1 MAIQTAT
8 NPQTGERV
16 ALVGDEW
23 QPIAQTATN
32 KAGVKAYL
40 VGDQWIV
47 DDTPVAKATPKAAP
61 KPTQAAEPVEYD
73 FGAAMAAD
81 IAPAETPE
89 KKVYT
94 GSVFDTQPF
103 DPKIT
108 PAEADRLSRRAY
120 AEATTKLPSR
130 TQYARATPQ
139 EQLGRTTGQAA
150 LDTTIGL
157 LQGAAAFPKGLAGLV
172 NAGDNPVAKFYE
184 SAIQAGQKS
193 KSPYLQ
199 SQIAE
204 REAFIKNVTANQGEV
219 GGARASF
226 NTMFSP
232 AGADIVAQGA
242 GSMIPTVGLSMLKLG
257 QMSMGAVNAL
267 AVGGEAA
274 QSTAQKLS
282 QMSPENWS
290 NSTAYQELRSS
301 GMSHQD
307 AANMLAPLFAMPNQF
322 LGMLVGKVSGS
333 TGLETRLAGK
343 AVTGGARE
351 RAARAGTELLG
362 EQVET
367 LVPSFVA
374 NVTQRIFDDKQS
386 LTEGLGKAAVETT
399 FGTIP
404 GAALAATGRSG
415 KLKAKV
421 APVTPSTPV
430 PQQQVITPVQERVEP
445 TFDAA
450 EFDRTA
456 PPPPTTPTA
465 PAPVVEAVA
474 PTEQVK
480 AIAERLQKRGISRKA
495 ALAMAEREVKAN
507 EPTSDET
514 GGAANVAEP
523 IDTPSGEGVSVA
535 GQPSA
540 EPPAGG
546 TAGVDTSGVVLAGQ
560 DVAGATTGK
569 GAQPTALEEKSIS
582 FEIRS
587 ANNQEQS
594 ITSGAVATLPL
605 PGGAKAIFTQNGD
618 GDIELIAPNGKAEKV
633 VRAHDPREGAVR
645 SLEDFPDYVPEPL
658 RQLMLYYQRAA
669 RENYYAEG
677 DEKEATQ
684 QRLNEVQD
692 EIINTAKSLQTKSAE
707 ATPEK
712 ATTLYH
718 GTNTQYETID
728 PSKSGGMAFFGED
741 LSTAQRYAQN
751 GGGGRARLDNTQKY
765 IVDRNGVVYELDG
778 ETWKAVG
785 VAPDEG
791 LINQDTIQ
799 PLDKAYP
806 SLSQAEAEE
815 MTNPDSGTAGVVP
828 KTSRIITQD
837 FSGLKLLDISTP
849 EGRDVIAG
857 LTPTT
862 GVGIDLVDAAKFD
875 ARDKTDRNSTT
886 QLNSNFWGI
895 TKYAAAKS
903 DQLKKDIVEPLKAL
917 GYDGIRFADDQHSS
931 VGLFDTGLGKT
942 KGAELGTETSK
953 AVKTT
958 QKGQEAP
965 PTGGVTKGKTGPKP
979 KPPEVKEQIKVS
991 RNEQNRINNDAEY
1004 NRKKFV
1010 AQLEQT
1016 LTPEQIEE
1024 LSFEEAEQA
1033 EIDARQS
1040 RRSALRGLVEL
1051 QDNPNIARGSAV
1063 GKRISAA
1070 LKDSKATEAELA
1082 DIRRGIKAAK
1092 DVLSGPKEDVLG
1104 AVAAP
1109 GVSGKTES
1117 KASKSADV
1125 KVDKPDAGFSKLT
1138 TGSQAIAQI
1147 IKNGSLFQ
1155 RFVAQRIRNFMVGV
1169 KFVVV
1174 EEGDATP
1181 ANILAEMEGARGLFV
1196 YTPGLKDRT
1205 IYVRGSSFGD
1215 LQGIN
1220 NVTVLH
1226 ELLHAATASRIT
1238 AGLVKGFKNASL
1250 QKFMREM
1257 SGVMKSAEDA
1267 YRAGIRTGAV
1277 SSDLQDLIEADA
1289 ENVEFDDRGR
1299 PKFQIFNDHN
1309 EFLAY
1314 GMSSPEFQKFLMGV
1328 QGVRKETSI
1337 FSRFTNSIRDLF
1349 GIKQGDATAF
1359 SDLIDIT
1366 DKMLD
1371 TRLTAVEMKRTS
1383 LQQKGPL
1390 TEEQKAQREKEKAVT
1405 RALKS
1410 VDRSFEAEK
1419 ISEETEVLQRLRSL
1433 NVAPVLKEAA
1443 KGMNSLQRKAISKAL
1458 STPLVAEIGGVN
1470 VPELINTNRLLEQM
1484 DAAKMEMLRAG
1495 AKLVDDIK
1503 RLLPTE
1509 ESREKVSRAALV
1521 FTASRVDP
1529 RVDKSVVRLN
1539 KIYDDLTADEKKAL
1553 DEIAGYY
1560 GDIMDNYDY
1569 LLGENVKALRP
1580 GEAAK
1585 LTAALREAL
1594 GKENRIPFYVPLARD
1609 QNGEFYL
1616 RVGTTE
1622 FHIRKTEAERDRLAE
1637 SIAEERNTTVEQLLQ
1652 DKEIEVGNDIE
1663 VLRKKVLDSSDALR
1677 RLFIMIEDADFTA
1690 EEQGASLQKAKDGMK
1705 DSVFQLWLHMQP
1717 ESSSRKQFIH
1727 RNKYPPAG
1735 FRTDVIQNLAE
1746 SVLKFSNNMARL
1758 EYAPQLRR
1766 SISQAQASIENR
1778 PAYAPYVSEMALR
1791 VNDTLAP
1798 DNQSIAMGVA
1808 RFGNSF
1814 TFGYYMSES
1823 TALLQLLSVYQVGT
1837 AQLAKQYPMTAVA
1850 KEMAK
1855 MSQIWN
1861 TIGVKNEYGEWVM
1874 PTIEQALNLESRPT
1888 DSAKVRLD
1896 KEQDRAFIDAMH
1908 ERNVSE
1914 STGARDLQGYKDLP
1928 TEKYGSK
1935 YERAKRVGRFVVGGL
1950 IHATERLSREFM
1962 FMSSAH
1968 LIRDKAVAEFRK
1980 TAEYKNAPDKI
1991 AAERAFGIA
2000 NLDTWADKAAKDTNA
2015 ALFNYS
2021 ESAKPRYMRGAVG
2034 RVALQFFTYQ
2044 LNVGSFIARNFIG
2057 MIKPLPG
2064 ETRVEC
2070 MRAFS
2075 TLMATTFSLG
2085 GTQALFGGP
2094 IVLGFISL
2102 IMKMFKGEDEPDE
2115 LKDIDLYERFKIFLH
2130 EQLGDVTVGG
2140 KSLAKIVDQGP
2151 LNAFTG
2157 LDVSSRISVSNILTP
2172 PEVRAART
2180 SREGVLNYAQL
2191 YGGANLQAVLSLAD
2205 GVDLLIKGEH
2215 YRGFEKLMPW
2225 AALRNKMVAVRQYT
2239 EGEKSLKLGDD
2250 VVEAELFYMGE
2261 LVGQAVGLRPV
2272 LLSDVAA
2279 ANRKAYE
2286 VVNKVVTKRQAI
2298 LDRLDRA
2305 DRKGDDKAYLAAL
2318 EEQGKFNAKVSLE
2331 FPRLQ
2336 ISEEDRYNFIEG
2348 RNEARR
2354 TSFGGF
2360 QYTPQNEVMAEQ
2372 ITNRSREALVK
2383 REKEIEERRYIELR
2397 GLAEKNPR

>member
-1 MAIQTAT
+1 MAIEAQLADGRILEFPDGTDPAVIQST
-8 NPQTGERV
+8 VKRLVTG
-16 ALVGDEW
+16 G
-23 QPIAQTATN
+23 
-32 KAGVKAYL
+32 
-40 VGDQWIV
+40 
-47 DDTPVAKATPKAAP
+47 KATP
-61 KPTQAAEPVEYD
+61 KPTQAAESEAEYD
-73 FGAAMAAD
+73 SGDAMGTGAEAIMAAATPKKKSVLEGAELPAPLPTED
-81 IAPAETPE
+81 KYVVRPEFINAVQAKLNAAPAETRTAVLAEMAKRPD
-89 KKVYT
+89 VY
-94 GSVFDTQPF
+94 G
-103 DPKIT
+103 
-108 PAEADRLSRRAY
+108 
-120 AEATTKLPSR
+120 
-130 TQYARATPQ
+130 
-139 EQLGRTTGQAA
+139 
-150 LDTTIGL
+150 
-157 LQGAAAFPKGLAGLV
+157 
-172 NAGDNPVAKFYE
+172 
-184 SAIQAGQKS
+184 
-193 KSPYLQ
+193 
-199 SQIAE
+199 
-204 REAFIKNVTANQGEV
+204 
-219 GGARASF
+219 
-226 NTMFSP
+226 
-232 AGADIVAQGA
+232 
-242 GSMIPTVGLSMLKLG
+242 
-257 QMSMGAVNAL
+257 
-267 AVGGEAA
+267 
-274 QSTAQKLS
+274 
-282 QMSPENWS
+282 
-290 NSTAYQELRSS
+290 
-301 GMSHQD
+301 
-307 AANMLAPLFAMPNQF
+307 
-322 LGMLVGKVSGS
+322 
-333 TGLETRLAGK
+333 
-343 AVTGGARE
+343 
-351 RAARAGTELLG
+351 RAARAIAGRYEAQNKVVAPTLTKATDLRLEQQTQRFIDQGVNPEVAEGIARNQALSGQIRPDLDQMRETPKEVQAGQELAYDPKLQGIDATIQAVQRVGWKTAVALGQAGGGMQVFAGDLLGLDTSDKRDTLKKVSSFTESMGDPALKPLSILESAVTSIGQQLPAMVFGVATGSEPLVLASMFANSFGQNYEEGRRSKLNVADSTARAAANAALEILGEKFGLKQNINAIKTAMKGVPSDQLANFIAITLKKEVPGELLTYAG
-362 EQVET
+362 QYAVDMGYGMKPEASIQNFVQGAIDTMLTTVAQGGIMAGGRKALTAIAGRGGIKSEAAQTET
-367 LVPSFVA
+367 IRSA
-374 NVTQRIFDDKQS
+374 ES
-386 LTEGLGKAAVETT
+386 LAKSEG
-399 FGTIP
+399 F
-404 GAALAATGRSG
+404 LAPLTAP
-415 KLKAKV
+415 AK
-421 APVTPSTPV
+421 
-430 PQQQVITPVQERVEP
+430 ERVEP
-445 TFDAA
+445 TFDVAA
-450 EFDRTA
+450 FDKSA
-456 PPPPTTPTA
+456 PPAPPVAPTVA
-465 PAPVVEAVA
+465 RPVA
-474 PTEQVK
+474 PTEQIK
-480 AIAERLQKRGISRKA
+480 AVAERLQKRGISRKA

-507 EPTSDET
+507 EPTPDET
-514 GGAANVAEP
+514 GGATNVVEP
-523 IDTPSGEGVSVA
+523 INTPSGESVDLA

-540 EPPAGG
+540 EPA
-546 TAGVDTSGVVLAGQ
+546 AARVGVTEPSGVVSAGQ
-560 DVAGATTGK
+560 DVAGATTGETVE
-569 GAQPTALEEKSIS
+569 PTALEETPPVEPPAEPPTPKDRLVTYYNGKPWTY
-582 FEIRS
+582 FYPGAEVV
-587 ANNQEQS
+587 QS
-594 ITSGAVATLPL
+594 NFAGAPAKVVDVKQKRGEEAYYVLEVDVSNHPDGVDDNGDRVNTKTVLVRDDELNRLNRPAADRATKTPQA
-605 PGGAKAIFTQNGD
+605 PAAAESTEEAGQRINAKAKND
-618 GDIELIAPNGKAEKV
+618 AALSV
-633 VRAHDPREGAVR
+633 VKGNIDTA
-645 SLEDFPDYVPEPL
+645 
-658 RQLMLYYQRAA
+658 
-669 RENYYAEG
+669 
-677 DEKEATQ
+677 EATQ
-684 QRLNEVQD
+684 TEYGGLKEAFEAHRDNVVDTLKEVGETDQRVIDKALDAYDNEVNARLN
-692 EIINTAKSLQTKSAE
+692 
-707 ATPEK
+707 
-712 ATTLYH
+712 
-718 GTNTQYETID
+718 
-728 PSKSGGMAFFGED
+728 
-741 LSTAQRYAQN
+741 
-751 GGGGRARLDNTQKY
+751 
-765 IVDRNGVVYELDG
+765 
-778 ETWKAVG
+778 
-785 VAPDEG
+785 
-791 LINQDTIQ
+791 
-799 PLDKAYP
+799 
-806 SLSQAEAEE
+806 
-815 MTNPDSGTAGVVP
+815 
-828 KTSRIITQD
+828 
-837 FSGLKLLDISTP
+837 
-849 EGRDVIAG
+849 
-857 LTPTT
+857 
-862 GVGIDLVDAAKFD
+862 
-875 ARDKTDRNSTT
+875 
-886 QLNSNFWGI
+886 
-895 TKYAAAKS
+895 
-903 DQLKKDIVEPLKAL
+903 
-917 GYDGIRFADDQHSS
+917 
-931 VGLFDTGLGKT
+931 
-942 KGAELGTETSK
+942 KGAELGTETPE
-953 AVKTT
+953 AVKAT
-958 QKGQEAP
+958 QEEQAP
-965 PTGGVTKGKTGPKP
+965 PTAGAVAGKTRGR
-979 KPPEVKEQIKVS
+979 PPAPVEVKAQIRVS

-1010 AQLEQT
+1010 AQLNQT

-1051 QDNPNIARGSAV
+1051 QGNPNIARGSAV

-1082 DIRRGIKAAK
+1082 DIRRGIKAAQ
-1092 DVLSGPKEDVLG
+1092 DVLTGPKEDVLG

-1109 GVSGKTES
+1109 GVSGKTEA
-1117 KASKSADV
+1117 KANKSADV

-1138 TGSQAIAQI
+1138 TGSQAITHI
-1147 IKNGSLFQ
+1147 VKNGSLFQ
-1155 RFVAQRIRNFMVGV
+1155 RFVAERIRNFMVGV
-1169 KFVVV
+1169 RFVVV

-1215 LQGIN
+1215 QQGIN

-1277 SSDLQDLIEADA
+1277 SSELQDLVEADA
-1289 ENVEFDDRGR
+1289 GNVEFDDRGR

-1349 GIKQGDATAF
+1349 GIKQGEATAF

-1371 TRLTAVEMKRTS
+1371 TRLTAIKMGRTS

-1390 TEEQKAQREKEKAVT
+1390 TEEQKAQREKEKAVS
-1405 RALKS
+1405 RAIKA

-1433 NVAPVLKEAA
+1433 DVAPVLKEISV
-1443 KGMNSLQRKAISKAL
+1443 GLSSLQKKAISKAL
-1458 STPLVAEIGGVN
+1458 STPLVSEIGGVN
-1470 VPELINTNRLLEQM
+1470 VPELINTNSLLEQM
-1484 DAAKMEMLRAG
+1484 EAAKMEMLRAG

-1509 ESREKVSRAALV
+1509 ASREKVSRAALI
-1521 FTASRVDP
+1521 FTASRLDP

-1594 GKENRIPFYVPLARD
+1594 GKDNRIPFYVPLARD

-1622 FHIRKTEAERDRLAE
+1622 FHIRKTEAERNRLAE
-1637 SIAEERNTTVEQLLQ
+1637 AIAKERNTTVEQLLQ

-1677 RLFIMIEDADFTA
+1677 RIFIMIEDADFTA

-1705 DSVFQLWLHMQP
+1705 DSIFQLWLHMQP

-1727 RNKYPPAG
+1727 RNKSTPAG
-1735 FRTDVIQNLAE
+1735 FRTDIIQNLAE

-1758 EYAPQLRR
+1758 EYAPQLRK

-1778 PAYAPYVSEMALR
+1778 PAYSPYVTEMALR

-1798 DNQSIAMGVA
+1798 EKQSTAMGLA

-1837 AQLAKQYPMTAVA
+1837 AQLAKQYPIAAVA
-1850 KEMAK
+1850 KEAAK

-1861 TIGVKNEYGEWVM
+1861 TTGVKNEYGDWVM
-1874 PTIEQALNLESRPT
+1874 PTIEQALNVKSRPT

-1914 STGARDLQGYKDLP
+1914 ATGARDLQGYKDLP

-1935 YERAKRVGRFVVGGL
+1935 YEQAKRVGRFVVGGL

-1968 LIRDKAVAEFRK
+1968 LVRDKAVAEFRK

-2000 NLDTWADKAAKDTNA
+2000 NIDTWADKAAKDTNA

-2021 ESAKPRYMRGAVG
+2021 ESAKPRYMRGAAG

-2094 IVLGFISL
+2094 IVLGLISI
-2102 IMKMFKGEDEPDE
+2102 IMKLSKGADEPDE

-2130 EQLGDVTVGG
+2130 EQLGDVTIGG
-2140 KSLAKIVDQGP
+2140 KPLSKIIDQGP

-2157 LDVSSRISVSNILTP
+2157 LDVSSRVSVSNVLTP
-2172 PEVRAART
+2172 PEVKAART
-2180 SREGVLNYAQL
+2180 PREGVLNYAQM
-2191 YGGANLQAVLSLAD
+2191 YGGANLQAVLSIAD

-2215 YRGFEKLMPW
+2215 YRGFEKLVPW
-2225 AALRNKMVAVRQYT
+2225 AAVRNKMTAYRQYT
-2239 EGEKSLKLGDD
+2239 EGEKGLKLGDE
-2250 VVEAELFYMGE
+2250 VVEAELFYAGE
-2261 LVGQAVGLRPV
+2261 LLGQAVGLRPV
-2272 LLSDVAA
+2272 LLSDVTA
-2279 ANRKAYE
+2279 ANRKAHE
-2286 VVNKVVTKRQAI
+2286 IVSKVVDKRQAI

-2318 EEQGKFNAKVSLE
+2318 EDQEKFNAKTSLE
-2331 FPRLQ
+2331 FPRMK
-2336 ISEEDRYNFIEG
+2336 ISEEDRYNFIKG
-2348 RNEARR
+2348 RNEDRR

-2360 QYTPQNEVMAEQ
+2360 QSTPQNEVLAGQ
-2372 ITNRSREALVK
+2372 ITNRSRGGLVK
-2383 REKEIEERRYIELR
+2383 REKEM
-2397 GLAEKNPR
+2397 AEKNPR

>member
-1 MAIQTAT
+1 MAIEAQLADGRILEFPDGTDPAVIQST
-8 NPQTGERV
+8 VKRLVTGS
-16 ALVGDEW
+16 
-23 QPIAQTATN
+23 
-32 KAGVKAYL
+32 
-40 VGDQWIV
+40 
-47 DDTPVAKATPKAAP
+47 KAAP
-61 KPTQAAEPVEYD
+61 KPTQAAEPVGYD

-81 IAPAETPE
+81 IAPVETPE

-103 DPKIT
+103 EPKIT

-150 LDTTIGL
+150 LDTTIGV
-157 LQGAAAFPKGLAGLV
+157 LQGAAAFPKGVAGMV

-267 AVGGEAA
+267 VVGGEAA

-351 RAARAGTELLG
+351 RAARAGTEFVG
-362 EQVET
+362 EQAET
-367 LVPSFVA
+367 LIPSFAA

-386 LTEGLGKAAVETT
+386 LTEGLGKAAVETAA
-399 FGTIP
+399 GTVP

-430 PQQQVITPVQERVEP
+430 PQQQVITPEPERVEP
-445 TFDAA
+445 TFDVA

-465 PAPVVEAVA
+465 PAPVAEAVT
-474 PTEQVK
+474 PTEQIK
-480 AIAERLQKRGISRKA
+480 AVAERLQKRGISRKA

-507 EPTSDET
+507 EPTPDET
-514 GGAANVAEP
+514 GGAANVVEP
-523 IDTPSGEGVSVA
+523 ISTPSRESVDLA
-535 GQPSA
+535 GQSSA

-546 TAGVDTSGVVLAGQ
+546 VGDAVTSRVVPARP
-560 DVAGATTGK
+560 DVAGATVGEGT
-569 GAQPTALEEKSIS
+569 QPTALKPQPKD
-582 FEIRS
+582 
-587 ANNQEQS
+587 A
-594 ITSGAVATLPL
+594 
-605 PGGAKAIFTQNGD
+605 
-618 GDIELIAPNGKAEKV
+618 
-633 VRAHDPREGAVR
+633 
-645 SLEDFPDYVPEPL
+645 
-658 RQLMLYYQRAA
+658 
-669 RENYYAEG
+669 
-677 DEKEATQ
+677 
-684 QRLNEVQD
+684 
-692 EIINTAKSLQTKSAE
+692 
-707 ATPEK
+707 
-712 ATTLYH
+712 TLYH
-718 GTNTQYETID
+718 GTNVEYETID

-765 IVDRNGVVYELDG
+765 IVDRNGITYELDG

-785 VAPDEG
+785 IAPEDG
-791 LINQDTIQ
+791 LINKDTIQ
-799 PLDKAYP
+799 PLDKTYP

-849 EGRDVIAG
+849 EGRDVIAS
-857 LTPTT
+857 LSPTT
-862 GVGIDLVDAAKFD
+862 QVGADLVDAAKFD

-895 TKYAAAKS
+895 TKYAAARS

-942 KGAELGTETSK
+942 KPSTKTKGADVGTKTSK
-953 AVKTT
+953 TVKTT
-958 QKGQEAP
+958 QEGQEAP
-965 PTGGVTKGKTGPKP
+965 PAGGVAGKRGPKP
-979 KPPEVKEQIKVS
+979 KPLEVKEQIKVS

-1010 AQLEQT
+1010 AQLGQT

-1063 GKRISAA
+1063 GKRINAA

-1082 DIRRGIKAAK
+1082 DIRRGIKAAQ

-1138 TGSQAIAQI
+1138 TGSQAITHI
-1147 IKNGSLFQ
+1147 VKNGSLFQ
-1155 RFVAQRIRNFMVGV
+1155 RFVAERIRNFMVGV

-1220 NVTVLH
+1220 NITVLH

-1289 ENVEFDDRGR
+1289 ENVEFDARGR

-1337 FSRFTNSIRDLF
+1337 FAKFTNSIRDLF
-1349 GIKQGDATAF
+1349 GIKQGEATAF

-1371 TRLTAVEMKRTS
+1371 TRLTAIKMGRTS

-1390 TEEQKAQREKEKAVT
+1390 TEEQKAQREKEKAVS
-1405 RALKS
+1405 RAIKA

-1433 NVAPVLKEAA
+1433 DVAPVLKEISV
-1443 KGMNSLQRKAISKAL
+1443 GLSSLQKKAISKAL
-1458 STPLVAEIGGVN
+1458 STPLVSEIGGVN
-1470 VPELINTNRLLEQM
+1470 VPELINTNSLLEQM
-1484 DAAKMEMLRAG
+1484 EAAKMEMLRAG
-1495 AKLVDDIK
+1495 AKLVDDVK

-1509 ESREKVSRAALV
+1509 ASREKVSRAALI
-1521 FTASRVDP
+1521 FTASRIDP
-1529 RVDKSVVRLN
+1529 RVDTSVVRLN

-1594 GKENRIPFYVPLARD
+1594 GKDNRIPFYVPLARD

-1622 FHIRKTEAERDRLAE
+1622 FHIRKTEAERNRLAE
-1637 SIAEERNTTVEQLLQ
+1637 AIAKERNTTVEQLLQ

-1677 RLFIMIEDADFTA
+1677 RIFIMIEDADFTA

-1705 DSVFQLWLHMQP
+1705 DSIFQLWLHMQP

-1727 RNKYPPAG
+1727 RNKSTPAG
-1735 FRTDVIQNLAE
+1735 FRTDIIQNLAE

-1758 EYAPQLRR
+1758 EYAPQLRK

-1778 PAYAPYVSEMALR
+1778 PAYAPYVAEMALR

-1837 AQLAKQYPMTAVA
+1837 AQLAKQYPMAAVA
-1850 KEMAK
+1850 KEVAK
-1855 MSQIWN
+1855 MSQVWN

-1874 PTIEQALNLESRPT
+1874 PTIEKALNLQSRPT

-1935 YERAKRVGRFVVGGL
+1935 YEQAKRVGRFVVGGL

-1968 LIRDKAVAEFRK
+1968 LVRDKAVAEFRK

-1991 AAERAFGIA
+1991 AAEREFGIA
-2000 NLDTWADKAAKDTNA
+2000 NIDTWADKAAKDTNA

-2021 ESAKPRYMRGAVG
+2021 ESAKPRYMRGPLG

-2094 IVLGFISL
+2094 IVLGLISI
-2102 IMKMFKGEDEPDE
+2102 IMKLSKGADEPDE

-2130 EQLGDVTVGG
+2130 EQLGDVTIGG
-2140 KSLAKIVDQGP
+2140 KPLSKIVDQGP

-2157 LDVSSRISVSNILTP
+2157 LDVSSRVSVSNVLTP
-2172 PEVRAART
+2172 PEVKAART
-2180 SREGVLNYAQL
+2180 PREGVLNYAQL

-2215 YRGFEKLMPW
+2215 YRGFEKLVPW
-2225 AALRNKMVAVRQYT
+2225 AFARNKLTAFRQAT

-2250 VVEAELFYMGE
+2250 VVEAELFYTGE

-2286 VVNKVVTKRQAI
+2286 IVNKVANQRASV
-2298 LDRLDRA
+2298 LDQIDRA
-2305 DRKGDDKAYLAAL
+2305 DRKGDLDASIAAR
-2318 EEQGKFNAKVSLE
+2318 EAKTKFNIKYSEL
-2331 FPRLQ
+2331 FPKLI
-2336 ISEEDRYNFIEG
+2336 ISNEDVLSFKEG
-2348 RNEARR
+2348 RNKSRSR
-2354 TSFGGF
+2354 SIGGF
-2360 QYTPQNEVMAEQ
+2360 ELTPQNRIVAEQ
-2372 ITNRSREALVK
+2372 VIDRSREALIK
-2383 REKEIEERRYIELR
+2383 REQEIR
-2397 GLAEKNPR
+2397 EKNPR

>member
-1 MAIQTAT
+1 MAIEAKLADGRVLRFPDGTDPTVIDSTVQNLLAEGKTA
-8 NPQTGERV
+8 P
-16 ALVGDEW
+16 A
-23 QPIAQTATN
+23 P
-32 KAGVKAYL
+32 
-40 VGDQWIV
+40 
-47 DDTPVAKATPKAAP
+47 KATS
-61 KPTQAAEPVEYD
+61 KPAEPEAQYD
-73 FGAAMAAD
+73 FGDAMGTG
-81 IAPAETPE
+81 AEAIMAQPNRERKT
-89 KKVYT
+89 YT

-103 DPKIT
+103 EPKFD
-108 PAEADRLSRRAY
+108 PAEANRLSRRAY
-120 AEATTKLPSR
+120 AEATTKPPRR
-130 TQYARATPQ
+130 TQYAQATPQ
-139 EQLGRTTGQAA
+139 EQLERTTGQAA

-157 LQGAAAFPKGLAGLV
+157 LQGAVGIPKSIASNI
-172 NAGDNPVAKFYE
+172 NAGDNPVARFYE
-184 SAIQAGQKS
+184 SASQAGQQA

-199 SQIAE
+199 SQAAE

-219 GGARASF
+219 GGARAAF
-226 NTMFSP
+226 NSMFSP

-242 GSMIPTVGLSMLKLG
+242 GSMIPTVGMSLLGLGRASM
-257 QMSMGAVNAL
+257 MAVNAL
-267 AVGGEAA
+267 SVGGEAA

-282 QMSPENWS
+282 QMSPEDWS
-290 NSTAYQELRSS
+290 NSSAYQELRSS

-307 AANMLAPLFAMPNQF
+307 AVNMLAPLFAMPNQF
-322 LGMLVGKVSGS
+322 LGTLIGGASGV
-333 TGLETRLAGK
+333 TGLEKTLAGK
-343 AVTGGARE
+343 SIKGGARE
-351 RAARAGTELLG
+351 RTARAGAELLG
-362 EQVET
+362 EEAET

-374 NVTQRIFDDKQS
+374 NVTQRIFNDKQS
-386 LTEGLGKAAVETT
+386 LVEGLGKEAVETAA
-399 FGTIP
+399 GTIP
-404 GAALAATGRSG
+404 GAAIAASGRAG
-415 KLKAKV
+415 KPTAQPTV
-421 APVTPSTPV
+421 APPTIEPAAAAPI
-430 PQQQVITPVQERVEP
+430 QGRVEP

-450 EFDRTA
+450 EFDKAA
-456 PPPPTTPTA
+456 PPPPTAPAA
-465 PAPVVEAVA
+465 PAPVAEAVA

-495 ALAMAEREVKAN
+495 ALAMAEREIKAN

-514 GGAANVAEP
+514 GGAANVAGP
-523 IDTPSGEGVSVA
+523 ISAPAGASVELA
-535 GQPSA
+535 GQPGA
-540 EPPAGG
+540 ELPAAGV
-546 TAGVDTSGVVLAGQ
+546 AGVDTSGVVPAG
-560 DVAGATTGK
+560 
-569 GAQPTALEEKSIS
+569 PTATRTPAGETIQQAPLEEAPVTLTKGQQKLRETLDSNGRIFIDDRDEGGKKTYYAKGVGSIS
-582 FEIRS
+582 TDLQVELRLTP
-587 ANNQEQS
+587 EEK
-594 ITSGAVATLPL
+594 
-605 PGGAKAIFTQNGD
+605 KAARLAEA
-618 GDIELIAPNGKAEKV
+618 DIELAETQEERDAGKKALEDALRPAADRATKSSAETPAETTIGESALWQGNPVKVLSKPNVESDGISYTRVKFQNAAGTFEG
-633 VRAHDPREGAVR
+633 EGATDHYIPTEE
-645 SLEDFPDYVPEPL
+645 LNTEAPPETKGANLGIETPE
-658 RQLMLYYQRAA
+658 AV
-669 RENYYAEG
+669 
-677 DEKEATQ
+677 EATQ
-684 QRLNEVQD
+684 ER
-692 EIINTAKSLQTKSAE
+692 
-707 ATPEK
+707 
-712 ATTLYH
+712 
-718 GTNTQYETID
+718 
-728 PSKSGGMAFFGED
+728 
-741 LSTAQRYAQN
+741 
-751 GGGGRARLDNTQKY
+751 
-765 IVDRNGVVYELDG
+765 
-778 ETWKAVG
+778 
-785 VAPDEG
+785 
-791 LINQDTIQ
+791 
-799 PLDKAYP
+799 
-806 SLSQAEAEE
+806 
-815 MTNPDSGTAGVVP
+815 
-828 KTSRIITQD
+828 
-837 FSGLKLLDISTP
+837 
-849 EGRDVIAG
+849 
-857 LTPTT
+857 
-862 GVGIDLVDAAKFD
+862 
-875 ARDKTDRNSTT
+875 
-886 QLNSNFWGI
+886 
-895 TKYAAAKS
+895 
-903 DQLKKDIVEPLKAL
+903 
-917 GYDGIRFADDQHSS
+917 
-931 VGLFDTGLGKT
+931 
-942 KGAELGTETSK
+942 
-953 AVKTT
+953 
-958 QKGQEAP
+958 QEASAA
-965 PTGGVTKGKTGPKP
+965 GIVAGKRGPKP
-979 KPPEVKEQIKVS
+979 KPAEVKAQIRVS
-991 RNEQNRINNDAEY
+991 RNEQNRINNNAEDK
-1004 NRKKFV
+1004 RKKFV
-1010 AQLEQT
+1010 AQLQQT

-1040 RRSALRGLVEL
+1040 RRSALRGLIEL

-1070 LKDSKATEAELA
+1070 IKDSKATEAELA
-1082 DIRRGIKAAK
+1082 DIRRGIKAAQ

-1125 KVDKPDAGFSKLT
+1125 RVDKPDAGFSKLT
-1138 TGSQAIAQI
+1138 SGSQAIAQI

-1174 EEGDATP
+1174 EKGDATP

-1196 YTPGLKDRT
+1196 YTPGQKDRT

-1215 LQGIN
+1215 QQGIN

-1226 ELLHAATASRIT
+1226 ELLHAATASRIQ
-1238 AGLVKGFKNASL
+1238 AGLLKGFKNASL

-1257 SGVMKSAEDA
+1257 GGVMKSAENA

-1277 SSDLQDLIEADA
+1277 SSDLQDLVEADA
-1289 ENVEFDDRGR
+1289 ENVEFDDKGR
-1299 PKFQIFNDHN
+1299 PKFQIFTDHN

-1328 QGVRKETSI
+1328 QGARKETSI
-1337 FSRFTNSIRDLF
+1337 FSKFTNSIRDLF
-1349 GIKQGDATAF
+1349 GIKQGEATAF

-1371 TRLTAVEMKRTS
+1371 TRLTAVEMGRTS

-1390 TEEQKAQREKEKAVT
+1390 TEDQKAQREKEKAVT
-1405 RALKS
+1405 RALKA

-1419 ISEETEVLQRLRSL
+1419 ISEETEVLQRLRNL
-1433 NVAPVLKEAA
+1433 DVAPVLKEAA
-1443 KGMNSLQRKAISKAL
+1443 KGMSSLQKKAISKAL
-1458 STPLVAEIGGVN
+1458 STPLVAEIGGTN
-1470 VPELINTNRLLEQM
+1470 VPELINTNSLLEQM
-1484 DAAKMEMLRAG
+1484 EAAKMEMLRAG
-1495 AKLVDDIK
+1495 AKLVDDVK
-1503 RLLPTE
+1503 RLLPTK

-1580 GEAAK
+1580 GEATK

-1778 PAYAPYVSEMALR
+1778 PEFSPYVAEMALR

-1837 AQLAKQYPMTAVA
+1837 AQLAKKFPLAAVA
-1850 KEMAK
+1850 KEAAK
-1855 MSQIWN
+1855 MSQMWK
-1861 TIGVKNEYGEWVM
+1861 TMGVKNEYGEWVM

-1888 DSAKVRLD
+1888 DSAKVKLD

-1950 IHATERLSREFM
+1950 IHATERLSREVM

-1991 AAERAFGIA
+1991 AAERAFGEA
-2000 NLDTWADKAAKDTNA
+2000 NMDKWADLAKVYTDA

-2094 IVLGFISL
+2094 IVLGLISM
-2102 IMKMFKGEDEPDE
+2102 IMKLSKGADEPDE
-2115 LKDIDLYERFKIFLH
+2115 LEDIDLYERFKIFLH
-2130 EQLGDVTVGG
+2130 EQLGDVTIGG
-2140 KSLAKIVDQGP
+2140 KSLSKIVDQGP

-2157 LDVSSRISVSNILTP
+2157 LDVSSRVSVSNILTP

-2191 YGGANLQAVLSLAD
+2191 YGGANLQAVLAIAD

-2225 AALRNKMVAVRQYT
+2225 AAVRNKMTAIRQYT
-2239 EGEKSLKLGDD
+2239 EGEKGLKLGDD
-2250 VVEAELFYMGE
+2250 VVEAELFYTGE

-2272 LLSDVAA
+2272 LLSDVTA
-2279 ANRKAYE
+2279 ANRKAHE
-2286 VVNKVVTKRQAI
+2286 IVGKVANQRATV
-2298 LDRLDRA
+2298 LDQIDRA
-2305 DRKGDDKAYLAAL
+2305 DRKGDLDASIAAR
-2318 EEQGKFNAKVSLE
+2318 EAKTKFNIKYSEL
-2331 FPRLQ
+2331 FPKLI
-2336 ISEEDRYNFIEG
+2336 ISNEDVLSFKEG
-2348 RNEARR
+2348 RNKSRSR
-2354 TSFGGF
+2354 SIGGF
-2360 QYTPQNEVMAEQ
+2360 ELTPQNRIVAEQ
-2372 ITNRSREALVK
+2372 VIDRSREALIK
-2383 REKEIEERRYIELR
+2383 REQEIAERKKVDLS
-2397 GLAEKNPR
+2397 GMAEKNPQ

>member
-32 KAGVKAYL
+32 KAGTKAYL

-47 DDTPVAKATPKAAP
+47 DDTPVAKAATKAAP
-61 KPTQAAEPVEYD
+61 KSTQAAEPVGYD

-157 LQGAAAFPKGLAGLV
+157 LQGAVGIPKSIASNI
-172 NAGDNPVAKFYE
+172 NAGDNPVARFYE
-184 SAIQAGQKS
+184 SASQAGQRA

-199 SQIAE
+199 SQAAE
-204 REAFIKNVTANQGEV
+204 REAFIRNVTANQGELA
-219 GGARASF
+219 GARATF
-226 NTMFSP
+226 NSMFSP

-242 GSMIPTVGLSMLKLG
+242 GSMIPTVGLSLLSLG
-257 QMSMGAVNAL
+257 QKSMMAMNAL
-267 AVGGEAA
+267 AVAGEAA

-290 NSTAYQELRSS
+290 NSSAYQELRSS
-301 GMSHQD
+301 GMSHRD
-307 AANMLAPLFAMPNQF
+307 AVNMLAPLFAIPNQL
-322 LGMLVGKVSGS
+322 LGGVIGRVSGS
-333 TGLETRLAGK
+333 TGLEKTLAGK
-343 AVTGGARE
+343 SITGGARE
-351 RAARAGTELLG
+351 RAARAGAELVG
-362 EQVET
+362 EEAET
-367 LVPSFVA
+367 LIPSFVA

-386 LTEGLGKAAVETT
+386 LVEGLGKEAVETAA
-399 FGTIP
+399 GTVP
-404 GAALAATGRSG
+404 GAALAASGRAG
-415 KLKAKV
+415 KPSPIDTQAAV
-421 APVTPSTPV
+421 STPV
-430 PQQQVITPVQERVEP
+430 PQQEAITPVQERVEP
-445 TFDAA
+445 TFDVAA
-450 EFDRTA
+450 FDRTA

-465 PAPVVEAVA
+465 PAPVAEAVA

-514 GGAANVAEP
+514 GGTANVAEP
-523 IDTPSGEGVSVA
+523 IGTPSGKSVSVA

-540 EPPAGG
+540 EPPA
-546 TAGVDTSGVVLAGQ
+546 AGVGVAEPSGVVPTGQ
-560 DVAGATTGK
+560 DVAGVTTGERTQQ
-569 GAQPTALEEKSIS
+569 APLT
-582 FEIRS
+582 R
-587 ANNQEQS
+587 
-594 ITSGAVATLPL
+594 GAVTPELVRTLSDEQLAKETTNTELSDAEYGMVKEEQWRRKDEAATLKPQ
-605 PGGAKAIFTQNGD
+605 PKD
-618 GDIELIAPNGKAEKV
+618 
-633 VRAHDPREGAVR
+633 
-645 SLEDFPDYVPEPL
+645 
-658 RQLMLYYQRAA
+658 
-669 RENYYAEG
+669 
-677 DEKEATQ
+677 
-684 QRLNEVQD
+684 
-692 EIINTAKSLQTKSAE
+692 
-707 ATPEK
+707 
-712 ATTLYH
+712 TTLYH

-741 LSTAQRYAQN
+741 LSTAERYAQN

-765 IVDRNGVVYELDG
+765 IVTDRGVVYELDG

-785 VAPDEG
+785 VAPEEG
-791 LINQDTIQ
+791 LINQNTIQ
-799 PLDKAYP
+799 PLDKTYP
-806 SLSQAEAEE
+806 NLSQAEAEE

-849 EGRDVIAG
+849 EGRDVIAN
-857 LTPTT
+857 LSPTT
-862 GVGIDLVDAAKFD
+862 QVGAALVDAAKFD
-875 ARDKTDRNSTT
+875 ARDKTERNSTT

-895 TKYAAAKS
+895 TKYAAARS

-942 KGAELGTETSK
+942 KPSTKTKGADVGTKTSK
-953 AVKTT
+953 TVKTT
-958 QKGQEAP
+958 QEGQEAP
-965 PTGGVTKGKTGPKP
+965 PAGGVAGKRGPKP
-979 KPPEVKEQIKVS
+979 KPAEVKAQIRVS
-991 RNEQNRINNDAEY
+991 RNEQNRINNNAEDK
-1004 NRKKFV
+1004 RKKFV
-1010 AQLEQT
+1010 AQLQQT

-1082 DIRRGIKAAK
+1082 DIRRGIKAAQ
-1092 DVLSGPKEDVLG
+1092 DVLTGPKEDVLG

-1138 TGSQAIAQI
+1138 TGSQAIAQV

-1196 YTPGLKDRT
+1196 YTPGQKDRT

-1220 NVTVLH
+1220 NITVLH
-1226 ELLHAATASRIT
+1226 ELLHAATASRIQ

-1267 YRAGIRTGAV
+1267 YRSGIRSGAV

-1390 TEEQKAQREKEKAVT
+1390 TEEQKAQREKEKAVS
-1405 RALKS
+1405 RAFKA
-1410 VDRSFEAEK
+1410 VDRSLEAEK

-1433 NVAPVLKEAA
+1433 DVAPVLKEAV
-1443 KGMNSLQRKAISKAL
+1443 KGMSYMQKQAIAKAL

-1470 VPELINTNRLLEQM
+1470 VEELVNTNRLLEDM
-1484 DAAKMEMLRAG
+1484 EAAKMEMLRAG
-1495 AKLVDDIK
+1495 SKLVDDVK
-1503 RLLPTE
+1503 RLVPTQ
-1509 ESREKVSRAALV
+1509 ESREKINYAGAL
-1521 FTASRVDP
+1521 FTASRIDP
-1529 RVDKSVVRLN
+1529 RVDKSVASINEV
-1539 KIYDDLTADEKKAL
+1539 YDDLTADEKKAL
-1553 DEIAGYY
+1553 DEIVGYY

-1580 GEAAK
+1580 GEATK
-1585 LTAALREAL
+1585 LTAALREVL
-1594 GKENRIPFYVPLARD
+1594 GRENRIPFYNPLARD
-1609 QNGEFYL
+1609 QNGEFFL

-1622 FHIRKTEAERDRLAE
+1622 FYIRKTMAERDRLAE
-1637 SIAEERNTTVEQLLQ
+1637 AIAEERNTTVQRLLE
-1652 DKEIEVGNDIE
+1652 DNEIEVGDDIE

-1677 RLFIMIEDADFTA
+1677 RIFIMIEDADFTA
-1690 EEQGASLQKAKDGMK
+1690 EEHGASLQQAKDGMK
-1705 DSVFQLWLHMQP
+1705 DSIFQLWLHMQP

-1735 FRTDVIQNLAE
+1735 FRTDIIQNLAE

-1758 EYAPQLRR
+1758 EYAPQLRK
-1766 SISQAQASIENR
+1766 SISQAHASIKNR
-1778 PAYAPYVSEMALR
+1778 SEFTPYVAEMALR

-1798 DNQSIAMGVA
+1798 EKQSTAMGLA

-1837 AQLAKQYPMTAVA
+1837 AQLAKKFPLAAVA
-1850 KEMAK
+1850 KEAAK
-1855 MSQIWN
+1855 MGQMWK
-1861 TIGVKNEYGEWVM
+1861 TMGVKDEYGDWVM

-1888 DSAKVRLD
+1888 DSAKIRLN

-1908 ERNVSE
+1908 ARNVSE

-1950 IHATERLSREFM
+1950 IHATERLSREVM

-1968 LIRDKAVAEFRK
+1968 LVRDKAVAEFRK

-1991 AAERAFGIA
+1991 AAERAFGEA
-2000 NLDTWADKAAKDTNA
+2000 NLDSWADQAKIYTDA

-2064 ETRVEC
+2064 DTRVEC

-2094 IVLGFISL
+2094 IVLGLISIL
-2102 IMKMFKGEDEPDE
+2102 MKLFKEEDEPDE

-2130 EQLGDVTVGG
+2130 EQLGDVTIGG
-2140 KSLAKIVDQGP
+2140 KSLAKIIDQGP

-2157 LDVSSRISVSNILTP
+2157 LDVSSRVSVSNILTP

-2191 YGGANLQAVLSLAD
+2191 YGGANLQAILSIAD

-2215 YRGFEKLMPW
+2215 YRGFEKLVPW

-2261 LVGQAVGLRPV
+2261 LVGQAVGMRPV

-2318 EEQGKFNAKVSLE
+2318 EEQEKFNAKVSLE

-2383 REKEIEERRYIELR
+2383 REKEVAERKKVELS
-2397 GLAEKNPR
+2397 GMAK

>member
-1 MAIQTAT
+1 MAIEARLADGRVLRFPDGT
-8 NPQTGERV
+8 NPDVIDSTVQNLLAEGKPAV
-16 ALVGDEW
+16 A
-23 QPIAQTATN
+23 PA
-32 KAGVKAYL
+32 
-40 VGDQWIV
+40 
-47 DDTPVAKATPKAAP
+47 PKAAP
-61 KPTQAAEPVEYD
+61 KAAPKSTQVAEPVGYD

-81 IAPAETPE
+81 IAPVEKSE

-120 AEATTKLPSR
+120 AEATTKPPRR

-139 EQLGRTTGQAA
+139 EQLERTTGQAA

-157 LQGAAAFPKGLAGLV
+157 MQGAVGIPKGIASNI
-172 NAGDNPVAKFYE
+172 NAGDNPVARFYE
-184 SAIQAGQKS
+184 SASQAGQRA

-199 SQIAE
+199 SQAAE
-204 REAFIKNVTANQGEV
+204 REAFIKNVTANQGELA
-219 GGARASF
+219 GARATF
-226 NTMFSP
+226 NSMFSP

-242 GSMIPTVGLSMLKLG
+242 GSMIPTVGLSLLSLG
-257 QMSMGAVNAL
+257 QKSMTAMNAL
-267 AVGGEAA
+267 SVAGEAA

-290 NSTAYQELRSS
+290 NSSAYQELRNS

-307 AANMLAPLFAMPNQF
+307 AVNMLAPLFAIPNQL
-322 LGMLVGKVSGS
+322 LGGVIGRVSGS
-333 TGLETRLAGK
+333 TGLEKTLAGK
-343 AVTGGARE
+343 SITGGARE
-351 RAARAGTELLG
+351 RAARAGSELLG
-362 EQVET
+362 EQAET

-386 LTEGLGKAAVETT
+386 LVEGLGKEAVETAA
-399 FGTIP
+399 GTIP
-404 GAALAATGRSG
+404 GATLAASARAG
-415 KLKAKV
+415 KPIPKDTQAAV
-421 APVTPSTPV
+421 STPV
-430 PQQQVITPVQERVEP
+430 PQQQVITPEPKRVEP

-450 EFDRTA
+450 EFDRAA
-456 PPPPTTPTA
+456 PPLPTTPTT
-465 PAPVVEAVA
+465 PAPVAEAEAVA
-474 PTEQVK
+474 PTEQIK
-480 AIAERLQKRGISRKA
+480 AVAERLQKRGISRKA
-495 ALAMAEREVKAN
+495 ALAMAEREVNAN
-507 EPTSDET
+507 ELAQTET
-514 GGAANVAEP
+514 GGAANVVEP
-523 IDTPSGEGVSVA
+523 ISTPSGESVA
-535 GQPSA
+535 LVEQPST
-540 EPPAGG
+540 ELPAGG
-546 TAGVDTSGVVLAGQ
+546 TAGVDTSGVVPAGPAATGTP
-560 DVAGATTGK
+560 AGETVEQA
-569 GAQPTALEEKSIS
+569 PLEE
-582 FEIRS
+582 
-587 ANNQEQS
+587 AEQR
-594 ITSGAVATLPL
+594 IN
-605 PGGAKAIFTQNGD
+605 AKAKND
-618 GDIELIAPNGKAEKV
+618 AALSV
-633 VRAHDPREGAVR
+633 VKGNID
-645 SLEDFPDYVPEPL
+645 
-658 RQLMLYYQRAA
+658 
-669 RENYYAEG
+669 
-677 DEKEATQ
+677 
-684 QRLNEVQD
+684 
-692 EIINTAKSLQTKSAE
+692 SAE
-707 ATPEK
+707 ATQNEYGDLK
-712 ATTLYH
+712 EAFGAHRQNVIDTLK
-718 GTNTQYETID
+718 E
-728 PSKSGGMAFFGED
+728 
-741 LSTAQRYAQN
+741 
-751 GGGGRARLDNTQKY
+751 
-765 IVDRNGVVYELDG
+765 VG
-778 ETWKAVG
+778 ETDQRV
-785 VAPDEG
+785 
-791 LINQDTIQ
+791 
-799 PLDKAYP
+799 
-806 SLSQAEAEE
+806 
-815 MTNPDSGTAGVVP
+815 
-828 KTSRIITQD
+828 
-837 FSGLKLLDISTP
+837 
-849 EGRDVIAG
+849 
-857 LTPTT
+857 
-862 GVGIDLVDAAKFD
+862 VDAALDAYDKEVD
-875 ARDKTDRNSTT
+875 ARLAKT
-886 QLNSNFWGI
+886 
-895 TKYAAAKS
+895 
-903 DQLKKDIVEPLKAL
+903 E
-917 GYDGIRFADDQHSS
+917 
-931 VGLFDTGLGKT
+931 
-942 KGAELGTETSK
+942 GAELGTETPE
-953 AVKTT
+953 AVEAT
-958 QKGQEAP
+958 QEGQEAP
-965 PTGGVTKGKTGPKP
+965 PAGAVAGKRGPKP
-979 KPPEVKEQIKVS
+979 KPLEVKEQIRVS
-991 RNEQNRINNDAEY
+991 RNEQNRINNNAEDK
-1004 NRKKFV
+1004 RKKYV
-1010 AQLEQT
+1010 AQLGQT

-1040 RRSALRGLVEL
+1040 RRNALRGLVEL

-1070 LKDSKATEAELA
+1070 LKDSKATEVELA
-1082 DIRRGIKAAK
+1082 DIRRGIKAAQ

-1104 AVAAP
+1104 TVAAP
-1109 GVSGKTES
+1109 GVSGKTEA
-1117 KASKSADV
+1117 KANKSADV

-1138 TGSQAIAQI
+1138 TGSQAITHI
-1147 IKNGSLFQ
+1147 VKNGSLFQ
-1155 RFVAQRIRNFMVGV
+1155 RFVAERIRNFMVGV

-1181 ANILAEMEGARGLFV
+1181 ENILAEMEGARGLFV
-1196 YTPGLKDRT
+1196 YTPGQKDRT

-1215 LQGIN
+1215 QQGIN

-1226 ELLHAATASRIT
+1226 ELLHAATASRIQ
-1238 AGLVKGFKNASL
+1238 AGLLKGFKNASL

-1257 SGVMKSAEDA
+1257 GGVMKSAENA

-1277 SSDLQDLIEADA
+1277 SSDLQDLVEADA

-1299 PKFQIFNDHN
+1299 PKFQIFTDHN

-1328 QGVRKETSI
+1328 QGARKETSI
-1337 FSRFTNSIRDLF
+1337 FAKFTNSIRDLF
-1349 GIKQGDATAF
+1349 GIKQGEATAF

-1371 TRLTAVEMKRTS
+1371 TRLTAVEMGRTS

-1390 TEEQKAQREKEKAVT
+1390 TEDQKAQREKEKAVT
-1405 RALKS
+1405 RALKA

-1433 NVAPVLKEAA
+1433 DVAPVLKEAV
-1443 KGMNSLQRKAISKAL
+1443 KGMSSLQKKAISKAL
-1458 STPLVAEIGGVN
+1458 STPLVAEIGGIN
-1470 VPELINTNRLLEQM
+1470 VEELINTNSLLEQM
-1484 DAAKMEMLRAG
+1484 EAAKMEMLRAG
-1495 AKLVDDIK
+1495 AKLVDDVK
-1503 RLLPTE
+1503 RLLPTK
-1509 ESREKVSRAALV
+1509 ESREKVSRAALI

-1539 KIYDDLTADEKKAL
+1539 KIYDDLTDNEKKAL

-1580 GEAAK
+1580 GEATK

-1637 SIAEERNTTVEQLLQ
+1637 SIAKERNTTVEQLLQ

-1735 FRTDVIQNLAE
+1735 FRTDIIQNLAE

-1778 PAYAPYVSEMALR
+1778 PEFSPYVAEMALR

-1855 MSQIWN
+1855 MSQIWK
-1861 TIGVKNEYGEWVM
+1861 TVGVKNEYGEWVM

-1914 STGARDLQGYKDLP
+1914 ATGARDLQGYKDLP

-1935 YERAKRVGRFVVGGL
+1935 YEQVKRVGRFVVGGL

-1991 AAERAFGIA
+1991 AAEREFGIA

-2021 ESAKPRYMRGAVG
+2021 ESAKPRYMRGALG

-2057 MIKPLPG
+2057 MVKPLPG

-2085 GTQALFGGP
+2085 GTSALFGGP
-2094 IVLGFISL
+2094 IVLGLISA
-2102 IMKMFKGEDEPDE
+2102 IMKLFKGEDEPDE
-2115 LKDIDLYERFKIFLH
+2115 LKDIDLYEHFKIFLH
-2130 EQLGDVTVGG
+2130 EQLGDVVVGG
-2140 KSLAKIVDQGP
+2140 KPLSKIVDQGP

-2225 AALRNKMVAVRQYT
+2225 AALRNKMTAARQKM

-2272 LLSDVAA
+2272 LLSDVTA

-2286 VVNKVVTKRQAI
+2286 IITKVVDQRAKL
-2298 LDRLDRA
+2298 LDGIDRA
-2305 DRKGDDKAYLAAL
+2305 DRKDDLDASIAAR
-2318 EEQGKFNAKVSLE
+2318 EAKDKFNTKYGGQ
-2331 FPRLQ
+2331 FPKLV
-2336 ISEEDRYNFIEG
+2336 ISNEDVQSFKQS
-2348 RNEARR
+2348 RNEARK
-2354 TSFGGF
+2354 TSWGGF
-2360 QYTPQNEVMAEQ
+2360 QYTPQNDYVATQ
-2372 ITNRSREALVK
+2372 ITDRSREALVK
-2383 REKEIEERRYIELR
+2383 REKEIR
-2397 GLAEKNPR
+2397 EKNPQ

>member
-61 KPTQAAEPVEYD
+61 KPTQVAEPVGYD

-120 AEATTKLPSR
+120 AEATIKPPRR
-130 TQYARATPQ
+130 TQYVQATPE
-139 EQLGRTTGQAA
+139 EQLKRTTGQAA

-157 LQGAAAFPKGLAGLV
+157 LQGAVGIPKSIASNI
-172 NAGDNPVAKFYE
+172 NAGDNPVARFYE
-184 SAIQAGQKS
+184 SASQAGQRA

-199 SQIAE
+199 SQAAE
-204 REAFIKNVTANQGEV
+204 REAFIRNVTANQGELA
-219 GGARASF
+219 GARATF
-226 NTMFSP
+226 NSMFSP

-242 GSMIPTVGLSMLKLG
+242 GSMIPTVGLSLLSLG
-257 QMSMGAVNAL
+257 QKSMMAMNAL
-267 AVGGEAA
+267 SVAGEAA

-290 NSTAYQELRSS
+290 NSSAYQDLRSS
-301 GMSHQD
+301 GMSHRD
-307 AANMLAPLFAMPNQF
+307 AVNMLAPLFAIPNQL
-322 LGMLVGKVSGS
+322 LGGVIGRVSGS
-333 TGLETRLAGK
+333 TGLEKTLAGK
-343 AVTGGARE
+343 SITGGARE
-351 RAARAGTELLG
+351 RAARAGSELLG
-362 EQVET
+362 EQAET

-386 LTEGLGKAAVETT
+386 LVEGLGKEAVETAA
-399 FGTIP
+399 GTIP
-404 GAALAATGRSG
+404 GAAIAASGRSG
-415 KLKAKV
+415 KPIPRDTQV
-421 APVTPSTPV
+421 AVSPPAIEPEAVV
-430 PQQQVITPVQERVEP
+430 EKQRVEP
-445 TFDAA
+445 TFDVAA
-450 EFDRTA
+450 FDRTA

-465 PAPVVEAVA
+465 PAPIAEAVA

-480 AIAERLQKRGISRKA
+480 AIVERLQKRGISRKA
-495 ALAMAEREVKAN
+495 ALAMAEREVNAN
-507 EPTSDET
+507 EPTPDET
-514 GGAANVAEP
+514 GRTADIVEP
-523 IDTPSGEGVSVA
+523 ISAPSGESVSVA

-540 EPPAGG
+540 EPATGG
-546 TAGVDTSGVVLAGQ
+546 VGVAEPSGVVPTGQ
-560 DVAGATTGK
+560 DVAGVTAGETT
-569 GAQPTALEEKSIS
+569 QPTALEEKSIS

-618 GDIELIAPNGKAEKV
+618 GDIELVAPNGKPDKV
-633 VRAHDPREGAVR
+633 VRAHDAREGAVR

-692 EIINTAKSLQTKSAE
+692 EIINTAKSLQTE
-707 ATPEK
+707 
-712 ATTLYH
+712 
-718 GTNTQYETID
+718 
-728 PSKSGGMAFFGED
+728 
-741 LSTAQRYAQN
+741 
-751 GGGGRARLDNTQKY
+751 
-765 IVDRNGVVYELDG
+765 
-778 ETWKAVG
+778 
-785 VAPDEG
+785 
-791 LINQDTIQ
+791 
-799 PLDKAYP
+799 
-806 SLSQAEAEE
+806 
-815 MTNPDSGTAGVVP
+815 
-828 KTSRIITQD
+828 
-837 FSGLKLLDISTP
+837 
-849 EGRDVIAG
+849 
-857 LTPTT
+857 
-862 GVGIDLVDAAKFD
+862 
-875 ARDKTDRNSTT
+875 
-886 QLNSNFWGI
+886 
-895 TKYAAAKS
+895 
-903 DQLKKDIVEPLKAL
+903 
-917 GYDGIRFADDQHSS
+917 
-931 VGLFDTGLGKT
+931 
-942 KGAELGTETSK
+942 GAELGTETTE
-953 AVKTT
+953 AVEAT
-958 QKGQEAP
+958 QEGQEAP
-965 PTGGVTKGKTGPKP
+965 ATGAVAGKRGPKP
-979 KPPEVKEQIKVS
+979 KPAEVKAQIRVS
-991 RNEQNRINNDAEY
+991 RNEQNRINNDAEFK
-1004 NRKKFV
+1004 RKKYV
-1010 AQLEQT
+1010 AQLGQT

-1070 LKDSKATEAELA
+1070 LKDSKATEAELT

-1092 DVLSGPKEDVLG
+1092 DVLTGPKEDVLG

-1109 GVSGKTES
+1109 GVSGKTEA
-1117 KASKSADV
+1117 KANKSADV

-1138 TGSQAIAQI
+1138 TGSQAITYI
-1147 IKNGSLFQ
+1147 VKNGNLFQ
-1155 RFVAQRIRNFMVGV
+1155 RLVAERIRNFMVGV

-1181 ANILAEMEGARGLFV
+1181 ANILAKMEGARGLFV

-1220 NVTVLH
+1220 NITVLH
-1226 ELLHAATASRIT
+1226 ELLHAATASRIQ
-1238 AGLVKGFKNASL
+1238 AGLIKGFKNASL

-1267 YRAGIRTGAV
+1267 YRSGIRSGAV

-1337 FSRFTNSIRDLF
+1337 FAKFTNSIRDLF
-1349 GIKQGDATAF
+1349 GIKQGEATAF

-1366 DKMLD
+1366 DKMLNK
-1371 TRLTAVEMKRTS
+1371 RLTAVEMGRTF

-1390 TEEQKAQREKEKAVT
+1390 TEDQKAQREKEKAVT
-1405 RALKS
+1405 RALQA

-1433 NVAPVLKEAA
+1433 DVAPVLKEAA
-1443 KGMNSLQRKAISKAL
+1443 KGMSSLQKKAISKAL

-1470 VPELINTNRLLEQM
+1470 VPELINTNSLLEQM
-1484 DAAKMEMLRAG
+1484 EAAKMEMLRAG

-1503 RLLPTE
+1503 RLLPTQ

-1798 DNQSIAMGVA
+1798 DNQSMAMGLA

-1908 ERNVSE
+1908 VRNVSE

-1991 AAERAFGIA
+1991 AAERAFGEA
-2000 NLDTWADKAAKDTNA
+2000 NLDSWADKAAKDTNA

-2021 ESAKPRYMRGAVG
+2021 ESAKPRYMRGALG

-2085 GTQALFGGP
+2085 GTSALFGGP
-2094 IVLGFISL
+2094 IVIGFISL
-2102 IMKMFKGEDEPDE
+2102 IMKMFKEEDEPDE

-2130 EQLGDVTVGG
+2130 EQLGDVTIGG

-2225 AALRNKMVAVRQYT
+2225 AALRNKMTAVRQYT
-2239 EGEKSLKLGDD
+2239 EGEKSLRLGDD

-2305 DRKGDDKAYLAAL
+2305 DRKGDDKAYLDAL
-2318 EEQGKFNAKVSLE
+2318 EEQEKFNAKISLE

-2336 ISEEDRYNFIEG
+2336 ISEEDRYNFIQG

-2383 REKEIEERRYIELR
+2383 REKEIR
-2397 GLAEKNPR
+2397 EKNPQ

>member
-1 MAIQTAT
+1 
-8 NPQTGERV
+8 
-16 ALVGDEW
+16 
-23 QPIAQTATN
+23 
-32 KAGVKAYL
+32 
-40 VGDQWIV
+40 
-47 DDTPVAKATPKAAP
+47 
-61 KPTQAAEPVEYD
+61 
-73 FGAAMAAD
+73 
-81 IAPAETPE
+81 
-89 KKVYT
+89 
-94 GSVFDTQPF
+94 
-103 DPKIT
+103 
-108 PAEADRLSRRAY
+108 
-120 AEATTKLPSR
+120 
-130 TQYARATPQ
+130 
-139 EQLGRTTGQAA
+139 
-150 LDTTIGL
+150 
-157 LQGAAAFPKGLAGLV
+157 
-172 NAGDNPVAKFYE
+172 
-184 SAIQAGQKS
+184 
-193 KSPYLQ
+193 
-199 SQIAE
+199 
-204 REAFIKNVTANQGEV
+204 
-219 GGARASF
+219 
-226 NTMFSP
+226 
-232 AGADIVAQGA
+232 
-242 GSMIPTVGLSMLKLG
+242 
-257 QMSMGAVNAL
+257 
-267 AVGGEAA
+267 
-274 QSTAQKLS
+274 
-282 QMSPENWS
+282 
-290 NSTAYQELRSS
+290 
-301 GMSHQD
+301 
-307 AANMLAPLFAMPNQF
+307 
-322 LGMLVGKVSGS
+322 
-333 TGLETRLAGK
+333 
-343 AVTGGARE
+343 
-351 RAARAGTELLG
+351 
-362 EQVET
+362 VET
-367 LVPSFVA
+367 A
-374 NVTQRIFDDKQS
+374 
-386 LTEGLGKAAVETT
+386 
-399 FGTIP
+399 FGTAP
-404 GAALAATGRSG
+404 GAALAATGRAG
-415 KLKAKV
+415 KPRVNV
-421 APVTPSTPV
+421 APVTTTPAI
-430 PQQQVITPVQERVEP
+430 PQQQVITPEPERVEP
-445 TFDAA
+445 TFDVAA
-450 EFDRTA
+450 FDKSA
-456 PPPPTTPTA
+456 PPVA
-465 PAPVVEAVA
+465 PAPVAEAVA
-474 PTEQVK
+474 PTVAPTEQIK

-495 ALAMAEREVKAN
+495 ALAMAEREVSAN
-507 EPTSDET
+507 EPTPDET
-514 GGAANVAEP
+514 GGTANVAEP
-523 IDTPSGEGVSVA
+523 ISTPSGTSPDLVE
-535 GQPSA
+535 QPSA
-540 EPPAGG
+540 ELPPGG
-546 TAGVDTSGVVLAGQ
+546 VAEVEPSGVVPAGQ
-560 DVAGATTGK
+560 TTTGVTA
-569 GAQPTALEEKSIS
+569 GEGTQPTALEEKVRQDNLIS
-582 FEIRS
+582 LGEKRKQRIAEIEDAARAKWNVGLFNEALQNQLNVLTDLHVKGIATNEDVNNFENAIDNS
-587 ANNQEQS
+587 DDS
-594 ITSGAVATLPL
+594 MIAVAKIGKLLAPL
-605 PGGAKAIFTQNGD
+605 KKANRAAEQQR
-618 GDIELIAPNGKAEKV
+618 IETPAANEETPT
-633 VRAHDPREGAVR
+633 EGADLGIETTEAV
-645 SLEDFPDYVPEPL
+645 
-658 RQLMLYYQRAA
+658 
-669 RENYYAEG
+669 
-677 DEKEATQ
+677 EATQ
-684 QRLNEVQD
+684 E
-692 EIINTAKSLQTKSAE
+692 
-707 ATPEK
+707 
-712 ATTLYH
+712 
-718 GTNTQYETID
+718 
-728 PSKSGGMAFFGED
+728 
-741 LSTAQRYAQN
+741 
-751 GGGGRARLDNTQKY
+751 
-765 IVDRNGVVYELDG
+765 
-778 ETWKAVG
+778 
-785 VAPDEG
+785 
-791 LINQDTIQ
+791 
-799 PLDKAYP
+799 
-806 SLSQAEAEE
+806 
-815 MTNPDSGTAGVVP
+815 
-828 KTSRIITQD
+828 
-837 FSGLKLLDISTP
+837 
-849 EGRDVIAG
+849 
-857 LTPTT
+857 
-862 GVGIDLVDAAKFD
+862 
-875 ARDKTDRNSTT
+875 
-886 QLNSNFWGI
+886 
-895 TKYAAAKS
+895 
-903 DQLKKDIVEPLKAL
+903 
-917 GYDGIRFADDQHSS
+917 
-931 VGLFDTGLGKT
+931 
-942 KGAELGTETSK
+942 
-953 AVKTT
+953 
-958 QKGQEAP
+958 GQEAP
-965 PTGGVTKGKTGPKP
+965 AAGAVAGKRGPKP
-979 KPPEVKEQIKVS
+979 KPAEVKAQIRVS
-991 RNEQNRINNDAEY
+991 RNEQNRINNDAEFK
-1004 NRKKFV
+1004 RKKFV
-1010 AQLEQT
+1010 AQLQQT

-1092 DVLSGPKEDVLG
+1092 DVLTGPKEDVLG

-1109 GVSGKTES
+1109 GISGKTES
-1117 KASKSADV
+1117 KSSKSADV

-1138 TGSQAIAQI
+1138 TGSQAITHI
-1147 IKNGSLFQ
+1147 VKNGSLFQ
-1155 RFVAQRIRNFMVGV
+1155 RFVAERIRNFMVGV

-1181 ANILAEMEGARGLFV
+1181 ANILAKMEGARGLFV
-1196 YTPGLKDRT
+1196 YTPGQKDRT

-1220 NVTVLH
+1220 NITVLH
-1226 ELLHAATASRIT
+1226 ELLHAATASRIQ
-1238 AGLVKGFKNASL
+1238 AGLIKGFKNASL

-1267 YRAGIRTGAV
+1267 YRSGIRSGSV

-1337 FSRFTNSIRDLF
+1337 FAKFTNSIRDLF
-1349 GIKQGDATAF
+1349 GIKQGEATAF

-1366 DKMLD
+1366 DKMLNK
-1371 TRLTAVEMKRTS
+1371 RLTAVEMGRTF

-1405 RALKS
+1405 RALQA

-1433 NVAPVLKEAA
+1433 DVAPVLKEAA
-1443 KGMNSLQRKAISKAL
+1443 KGMSSLQKKAISKAL

-1470 VPELINTNRLLEQM
+1470 VPELINTNRLLEDM
-1484 DAAKMEMLRAG
+1484 EASKMEMLRAG

-1503 RLLPTE
+1503 RLLPTQ

-1991 AAERAFGIA
+1991 AAERAFGEA
-2000 NLDTWADKAAKDTNA
+2000 NLDSWADKAAKDTNA

-2064 ETRVEC
+2064 DTRVEC

-2085 GTQALFGGP
+2085 GTSALFGGP
-2094 IVLGFISL
+2094 IVIGFISL
-2102 IMKMFKGEDEPDE
+2102 IMKMFKEEDEPDE

-2130 EQLGDVTVGG
+2130 EQLGDVTIGG

-2225 AALRNKMVAVRQYT
+2225 AAARNKMVAVRQKM
-2239 EGEKSLKLGDD
+2239 EGEKGLKLGDD
-2250 VVEAELFYMGE
+2250 VVEAELFYTGE
-2261 LVGQAVGLRPV
+2261 LVGQGVGLRPV

-2305 DRKGDDKAYLAAL
+2305 DRKGDDKAYLDAL
-2318 EEQGKFNAKVSLE
+2318 EEQEKFNAKISLE

-2336 ISEEDRYNFIEG
+2336 ISEEDRYNFIQG

-2360 QYTPQNEVMAEQ
+2360 QYTPQNEVIAEQ

-2383 REKEIEERRYIELR
+2383 REKEVAERKRVDLS
-2397 GLAEKNPR
+2397 GMAEKNPR

>member
-1 MAIQTAT
+1 MAIEAQLADGRILEFPDGTDPAVIQST
-8 NPQTGERV
+8 VKRLVTG
-16 ALVGDEW
+16 G
-23 QPIAQTATN
+23 
-32 KAGVKAYL
+32 
-40 VGDQWIV
+40 
-47 DDTPVAKATPKAAP
+47 KATP
-61 KPTQAAEPVEYD
+61 KPTQAAEPVGYD

-157 LQGAAAFPKGLAGLV
+157 LQGAVGIPKSIASNI
-172 NAGDNPVAKFYE
+172 NAGDNPVARFYE
-184 SAIQAGQKS
+184 SASQAGQRA

-199 SQIAE
+199 SQAAE
-204 REAFIKNVTANQGEV
+204 REAFIRNVTANQGELA
-219 GGARASF
+219 GARATF
-226 NTMFSP
+226 NSMFSP

-242 GSMIPTVGLSMLKLG
+242 GSMIPTVGLSLLSLG
-257 QMSMGAVNAL
+257 QKSMMAMNAL
-267 AVGGEAA
+267 AVAGEAA

-290 NSTAYQELRSS
+290 NSSAYQELRSS
-301 GMSHQD
+301 GMSHRD
-307 AANMLAPLFAMPNQF
+307 AVNMLAPLFAIPNQL
-322 LGMLVGKVSGS
+322 LGGVIGRVSGS
-333 TGLETRLAGK
+333 TGLEKTLAGK
-343 AVTGGARE
+343 SITGGARE
-351 RAARAGTELLG
+351 RFGRAGAELVG
-362 EQVET
+362 EEAET
-367 LVPSFVA
+367 LIPSFVA

-386 LTEGLGKAAVETT
+386 LVEGLGKEAVETAA
-399 FGTIP
+399 GTVP
-404 GAALAATGRSG
+404 GAALAASGRAG
-415 KLKAKV
+415 KPSPIDTQAAVSTLVLQQEV
-421 APVTPSTPV
+421 ATPEP
-430 PQQQVITPVQERVEP
+430 ERVEP

-465 PAPVVEAVA
+465 SAPVAEAVA
-474 PTEQVK
+474 PTEQIK

-495 ALAMAEREVKAN
+495 ALAMAEREVSAN

-514 GGAANVAEP
+514 GGAANVVEP
-523 IDTPSGEGVSVA
+523 ISTPSGESVSVA

-540 EPPAGG
+540 EPPA
-546 TAGVDTSGVVLAGQ
+546 AGVGVAEPSGVVPTGQ
-560 DVAGATTGK
+560 DVAGVTAGEGT
-569 GAQPTALEEKSIS
+569 QPTALEEKSIS

-587 ANNQEQS
+587 ADKQEQS

-677 DEKEATQ
+677 NEKEATQ

-692 EIINTAKSLQTKSAE
+692 EIINTAKSLQTEGADLGIETPEAVE
-707 ATPEK
+707 AT
-712 ATTLYH
+712 
-718 GTNTQYETID
+718 Q
-728 PSKSGGMAFFGED
+728 
-741 LSTAQRYAQN
+741 
-751 GGGGRARLDNTQKY
+751 
-765 IVDRNGVVYELDG
+765 
-778 ETWKAVG
+778 
-785 VAPDEG
+785 
-791 LINQDTIQ
+791 
-799 PLDKAYP
+799 
-806 SLSQAEAEE
+806 EE
-815 MTNPDSGTAGVVP
+815 
-828 KTSRIITQD
+828 Q
-837 FSGLKLLDISTP
+837 
-849 EGRDVIAG
+849 
-857 LTPTT
+857 
-862 GVGIDLVDAAKFD
+862 
-875 ARDKTDRNSTT
+875 
-886 QLNSNFWGI
+886 
-895 TKYAAAKS
+895 
-903 DQLKKDIVEPLKAL
+903 
-917 GYDGIRFADDQHSS
+917 
-931 VGLFDTGLGKT
+931 
-942 KGAELGTETSK
+942 
-953 AVKTT
+953 
-958 QKGQEAP
+958 AP
-965 PTGGVTKGKTGPKP
+965 PAAGAVAGKRGPKP
-979 KPPEVKEQIKVS
+979 KPLEVKEQIKVS

-1010 AQLEQT
+1010 AQLQQT

-1092 DVLSGPKEDVLG
+1092 DVLTGPKEDVLG

-1138 TGSQAIAQI
+1138 TGSQAITHVV
-1147 IKNGSLFQ
+1147 KNGNLFQ
-1155 RFVAQRIRNFMVGV
+1155 RLVAERIRNFMVGV

-1196 YTPGLKDRT
+1196 YTPGQKDRT

-1267 YRAGIRTGAV
+1267 YRSGIRSGAV
-1277 SSDLQDLIEADA
+1277 SSDLQDLVEADA

-1328 QGVRKETSI
+1328 KGVRKETSI
-1337 FSRFTNSIRDLF
+1337 FAKFTNSIRDLF

-1371 TRLTAVEMKRTS
+1371 TRLTAIKMGRTS

-1433 NVAPVLKEAA
+1433 DVVPVLKEAV
-1443 KGMNSLQRKAISKAL
+1443 KGMSSLQKKAISKAL
-1458 STPLVAEIGGVN
+1458 STPLVAEIGGIN
-1470 VPELINTNRLLEQM
+1470 VEELINTNRLLEDM
-1484 DAAKMEMLRAG
+1484 EASKMEMLRAG

-1503 RLLPTE
+1503 RLLPTQ
-1509 ESREKVSRAALV
+1509 ESQEKVSRAALV

-1539 KIYDDLTADEKKAL
+1539 KIYEDLTADEKKAL

-1594 GKENRIPFYVPLARD
+1594 GKDNRIPFYVPLARD

-1778 PAYAPYVSEMALR
+1778 PAYAPYVAEMALR

-1837 AQLAKQYPMTAVA
+1837 AQLAKQYPMAAVA
-1850 KEMAK
+1850 KEVAK
-1855 MSQIWN
+1855 MSQVWK
-1861 TIGVKNEYGEWVM
+1861 TVGVKNEYGEWVM
-1874 PTIEQALNLESRPT
+1874 PTIEQALNLESRPN

-1935 YERAKRVGRFVVGGL
+1935 YERAKRAGRFVVGGL

-1968 LIRDKAVAEFRK
+1968 LVRDKAVAEFRK

-1991 AAERAFGIA
+1991 AAEREFGIA

-2286 VVNKVVTKRQAI
+2286 IVNKVVTQRQAI

-2318 EEQGKFNAKVSLE
+2318 EDQEKFNAKISLE

-2336 ISEEDRYNFIEG
+2336 ISEEDRYNFIQG

-2383 REKEIEERRYIELR
+2383 REKEVAERRYIELR
-2397 GLAEKNPR
+2397 GLAEKNPQ

>member
-16 ALVGDEW
+16 ALVGGEW

-32 KAGVKAYL
+32 KAGAKAYL
-40 VGDQWIV
+40 VGSEWLV
-47 DDTPVAKATPKAAP
+47 DEAP
-61 KPTQAAEPVEYD
+61 AVKTAEPEVQYD
-73 FGAAMAAD
+73 SGDAMGTGAEAIMAQ
-81 IAPAETPE
+81 PNRERKT
-89 KKVYT
+89 YT

-103 DPKIT
+103 EPKFD
-108 PAEADRLSRRAY
+108 PAEANRLSRRAY
-120 AEATTKLPSR
+120 AEASTKPPRR
-130 TQYARATPQ
+130 TQYVQATPQ
-139 EQLGRTTGQAA
+139 NQLERTAGQAA
-150 LDTTIGL
+150 LDTTIGV
-157 LQGAAAFPKGLAGLV
+157 LQGAVGVPKSVASV
-172 NAGDNPVAKFYE
+172 INAGDNPVARFYE
-184 SAIQAGQKS
+184 EASQAGQRA

-199 SQIAE
+199 SRAAE

-219 GGARASF
+219 GGARAAFTS
-226 NTMFSP
+226 MFSP

-242 GSMIPTVGLSMLKLG
+242 GSMIPTVGMSLLGLGRVSM
-257 QMSMGAVNAL
+257 MAVNAL
-267 AVGGEAA
+267 SVGGEAA

-282 QMSPENWS
+282 QMSPEDWS
-290 NSTAYQELRSS
+290 NSSAYQELRSS
-301 GMSHQD
+301 GMSHRD
-307 AANMLAPLFAMPNQF
+307 AVNMLAPLFAMPNQF
-322 LGMLVGKVSGS
+322 LGTLIGGASGV
-333 TGLETRLAGK
+333 TGLEKTLAGK
-343 AVTGGARE
+343 SIKGGARE
-351 RAARAGTELLG
+351 RAARAGAELLG
-362 EQVET
+362 EEAET

-374 NVTQRIFDDKQS
+374 NVTQRIFNDKQS
-386 LTEGLGKAAVETT
+386 LTEGLGKEAVETAA
-399 FGTIP
+399 GTVP
-404 GAALAATGRSG
+404 GAAIAASGRAG
-415 KLKAKV
+415 KPTVQPTV
-421 APVTPSTPV
+421 APPTVEPTVTA
-430 PQQQVITPVQERVEP
+430 PVQERVEP

-450 EFDRTA
+450 AFDRTA

-465 PAPVVEAVA
+465 PATVAEAVA

-507 EPTSDET
+507 EPTPDET
-514 GGAANVAEP
+514 RGATNVAEP
-523 IDTPSGEGVSVA
+523 ISTPSGESVEVA

-540 EPPAGG
+540 ELPAGG
-546 TAGVDTSGVVLAGQ
+546 TTGVEPSGVVPAGQ
-560 DVAGATTGK
+560 DVAGATAGEGT
-569 GAQPTALEEKSIS
+569 QPTALEEAPVTLTKGQQKLRETLDSNGRIFIDDRDEGGKKTYYAKGVGSIS
-582 FEIRS
+582 TDLQVEL
-587 ANNQEQS
+587 QLTPEEK
-594 ITSGAVATLPL
+594 
-605 PGGAKAIFTQNGD
+605 KAARLAEA
-618 GDIELIAPNGKAEKV
+618 DIELAETQEERDAGKKALEDALRAAADRATKTPQAQPATESTGEAEQRINAKAKNDAALSV
-633 VRAHDPREGAVR
+633 VRGNIDTA
-645 SLEDFPDYVPEPL
+645 
-658 RQLMLYYQRAA
+658 
-669 RENYYAEG
+669 
-677 DEKEATQ
+677 EATQ
-684 QRLNEVQD
+684 TEYGGLKEAFEAHRDNVVDTLKEVGETDQRVIDTALDAYDNEVEARLNKGADLGIETPEAV
-692 EIINTAKSLQTKSAE
+692 E
-707 ATPEK
+707 ATQE
-712 ATTLYH
+712 
-718 GTNTQYETID
+718 
-728 PSKSGGMAFFGED
+728 
-741 LSTAQRYAQN
+741 
-751 GGGGRARLDNTQKY
+751 
-765 IVDRNGVVYELDG
+765 
-778 ETWKAVG
+778 
-785 VAPDEG
+785 
-791 LINQDTIQ
+791 
-799 PLDKAYP
+799 
-806 SLSQAEAEE
+806 
-815 MTNPDSGTAGVVP
+815 
-828 KTSRIITQD
+828 
-837 FSGLKLLDISTP
+837 
-849 EGRDVIAG
+849 
-857 LTPTT
+857 
-862 GVGIDLVDAAKFD
+862 
-875 ARDKTDRNSTT
+875 
-886 QLNSNFWGI
+886 
-895 TKYAAAKS
+895 
-903 DQLKKDIVEPLKAL
+903 
-917 GYDGIRFADDQHSS
+917 
-931 VGLFDTGLGKT
+931 
-942 KGAELGTETSK
+942 
-953 AVKTT
+953 
-958 QKGQEAP
+958 GQEAP
-965 PTGGVTKGKTGPKP
+965 PAGAVAGKRGPKP
-979 KPPEVKEQIKVS
+979 KPAEVKAQIRVS
-991 RNEQNRINNDAEY
+991 RNEQNRINNYAEDK
-1004 NRKKFV
+1004 RKKFV
-1010 AQLEQT
+1010 AQLQQT

-1082 DIRRGIKAAK
+1082 DIRRGIKAAQ

-1104 AVAAP
+1104 SVTAP

-1125 KVDKPDAGFSKLT
+1125 RVDKPDAGFSKIT
-1138 TGSQAIAQI
+1138 NGSQAIAQI
-1147 IKNGSLFQ
+1147 VKNGSLFQ
-1155 RFVAQRIRNFMVGV
+1155 RFVAQRIRNFVVGV

-1181 ANILAEMEGARGLFV
+1181 ENILAEMEGARGLFV
-1196 YTPGLKDRT
+1196 YTPGQKDRT

-1215 LQGIN
+1215 QQGIN

-1238 AGLVKGFKNASL
+1238 AGLLKGFKNASL

-1257 SGVMKSAEDA
+1257 GGVMKSAEDA

-1277 SSDLQDLIEADA
+1277 SSDLQDLVEADA
-1289 ENVEFDDRGR
+1289 ENVEFDERGR
-1299 PKFQIFNDHN
+1299 PKFQIFTDHN

-1349 GIKQGDATAF
+1349 GIKQGEATAF

-1366 DKMLD
+1366 DKMLG
-1371 TRLTAVEMKRTS
+1371 TRLTAVKMGRTS

-1405 RALKS
+1405 RALKA

-1419 ISEETEVLQRLRSL
+1419 ISDETTVLQRLRSL
-1433 NVAPVLKEAA
+1433 DVAPVLKEAA
-1443 KGMNSLQRKAISKAL
+1443 KGMSYVQKQAISKAL

-1470 VPELINTNRLLEQM
+1470 VKELINTNSLLEQM
-1484 DAAKMEMLRAG
+1484 EAAKMEMLRAG
-1495 AKLVDDIK
+1495 AKTVEDIK

-1509 ESREKVSRAALV
+1509 ASRKKVSYAALA

-1539 KIYDDLTADEKKAL
+1539 RIYEDLTDNEKKAL
-1553 DEIAGYY
+1553 DEIVNYY
-1560 GDIMDNYDY
+1560 DDIADNFDY
-1569 LLGENVKALRP
+1569 LLGENAKALRP

-1585 LTAALREAL
+1585 LTAALREVL
-1594 GKENRIPFYVPLARD
+1594 GKDNRIPFYVPLARD
-1609 QNGEFYL
+1609 QDGKYYL

-1622 FHIRKTEAERDRLAE
+1622 FHTRKSLAERDRLAE
-1637 SIAEERNTTVEQLLQ
+1637 AIAEERNTTVEQLLQ
-1652 DKEIEVGNDIE
+1652 DKEIEVGDDIE

-1677 RLFIMIEDADFTA
+1677 RIFIMIEDADFTA
-1690 EEQGASLQKAKDGMK
+1690 EEHGASLQQAKDGMK
-1705 DSVFQLWLHMQP
+1705 DSIFQLWLHMQP
-1717 ESSSRKQFIH
+1717 ESSARKQFIH
-1727 RNKYPPAG
+1727 RNKSTPAG

-1766 SISQAQASIENR
+1766 SISQARASIENR
-1778 PAYAPYVSEMALR
+1778 NEFTPYVAEMALR

-1798 DNQSIAMGVA
+1798 EKQSTAMGLA

-1850 KEMAK
+1850 KEVAK
-1855 MSQIWN
+1855 MSQVWK
-1861 TIGVKNEYGEWVM
+1861 TIGMKNEYGDWVM
-1874 PTIEQALNLESRPT
+1874 PTIEQALNLTDRPT

-1896 KEQDRAFIDAMH
+1896 KEQDRAFIEAMH
-1908 ERNVSE
+1908 VRNVSE
-1914 STGARDLQGYKDLP
+1914 ATGARDLQGYKNLP

-1935 YERAKRVGRFVVGGL
+1935 YEQAKRIGRFVVGGL

-1991 AAERAFGIA
+1991 AAERAFGEVNI
-2000 NLDTWADKAAKDTNA
+2000 DTWADKAAKDTNA

-2021 ESAKPRYMRGAVG
+2021 ESAKPRYMRGPLG

-2085 GTQALFGGP
+2085 GTSALFGGP
-2094 IVLGFISL
+2094 IVLGLISMV
-2102 IMKMFKGEDEPDE
+2102 MKLSKEADEPDE
-2115 LKDIDLYERFKIFLH
+2115 LKDIDLYERYKIFLH
-2130 EQLGDVTVGG
+2130 EQLGDVVIGG
-2140 KSLAKIVDQGP
+2140 KPLSKIVDQGP

-2157 LDVSSRISVSNILTP
+2157 LDISSRVSVSNVLTP
-2172 PEVRAART
+2172 PEVKAART
-2180 SREGVLNYAQL
+2180 PREGVLNYAQL
-2191 YGGANLQAVLSLAD
+2191 YGGANLQAVLSIAD

-2215 YRGFEKLMPW
+2215 YRGAEKLMPW
-2225 AALRNKMVAVRQYT
+2225 AAVRNKMTAARQKM
-2239 EGEKSLKLGDD
+2239 EGEKGLKLGDD
-2250 VVEAELFYMGE
+2250 VVEAELFYTGE

-2272 LLSDVAA
+2272 LLSDVTA
-2279 ANRKAYE
+2279 ANRKAHE
-2286 VVNKVVTKRQAI
+2286 VVMKVAAKRQSI
-2298 LDRLDRA
+2298 LDSLDRA

-2318 EEQGKFNAKVSLE
+2318 EDQEKFNAKTSLE
-2331 FPRLQ
+2331 FPRMK
-2336 ISEEDRYNFIEG
+2336 ISEEDRYNFIKG

-2360 QYTPQNEVMAEQ
+2360 QYTPQNEVIAEQ

-2383 REKEIEERRYIELR
+2383 REKEIR
-2397 GLAEKNPR
+2397 EKNPQ

>member
-1 MAIQTAT
+1 MAIEAQLAD
-8 NPQTGERV
+8 GRV
-16 ALVGDEW
+16 LEFPDGTDPAVIQSTVKRLIAES
-23 QPIAQTATN
+23 QPA
-32 KAGVKAYL
+32 
-40 VGDQWIV
+40 
-47 DDTPVAKATPKAAP
+47 PKTAP
-61 KPTQAAEPVEYD
+61 KPTQAAEPVGYD

-81 IAPAETPE
+81 IAPAETSE

-103 DPKIT
+103 EPKIT

-120 AEATTKLPSR
+120 AEATTKPPKR
-130 TQYARATPQ
+130 TQYVQATPE
-139 EQLGRTTGQAA
+139 EQLKRTTGQAA

-157 LQGAAAFPKGLAGLV
+157 LQGAVGIPKSIASNI
-172 NAGDNPVAKFYE
+172 NAGDNPVARFYE
-184 SAIQAGQKS
+184 SASQAGQRA

-199 SQIAE
+199 SQAAE
-204 REAFIKNVTANQGEV
+204 REAFIRNVTANQGELA
-219 GGARASF
+219 GARATF
-226 NTMFSP
+226 NSMFSP

-242 GSMIPTVGLSMLKLG
+242 GSMIPTVGLSLLSLG
-257 QMSMGAVNAL
+257 QKSMMAMNAL
-267 AVGGEAA
+267 SVAGEAA

-290 NSTAYQELRSS
+290 NSSAYQDLRSS
-301 GMSHQD
+301 GMSHRD
-307 AANMLAPLFAMPNQF
+307 AVNMLAPLFAIPNQL
-322 LGMLVGKVSGS
+322 LGGVIGRVSGS
-333 TGLETRLAGK
+333 TGLEKTLAGK
-343 AVTGGARE
+343 SITGGARE
-351 RAARAGTELLG
+351 RAARAGSELLG
-362 EQVET
+362 EQAET

-386 LTEGLGKAAVETT
+386 LVEGLGKEAVETAA
-399 FGTIP
+399 GTIP
-404 GAALAATGRSG
+404 GAAIAASGRSG
-415 KLKAKV
+415 KPIPRDTQV
-421 APVTPSTPV
+421 AVSPPAIEPEAVV
-430 PQQQVITPVQERVEP
+430 EKQRVEP
-445 TFDAA
+445 TFDVAA
-450 EFDRTA
+450 FDRTA

-465 PAPVVEAVA
+465 PAPVAEAVT

-495 ALAMAEREVKAN
+495 ALAMAEREVNAN
-507 EPTSDET
+507 EPTPDET
-514 GGAANVAEP
+514 RGAADIVEP
-523 IDTPSGEGVSVA
+523 ISAPSGESVEMA

-540 EPPAGG
+540 EPAPGG
-546 TAGVDTSGVVLAGQ
+546 VGVAEPSGVVPTGQ
-560 DVAGATTGK
+560 DVAGTPARETIE
-569 GAQPTALEEKSIS
+569 PTALEETPAKTTIGESVLWQGNPVKVLSKPNVEPDGIS
-582 FEIRS
+582 YTRVKFQNAAGTFE
-587 ANNQEQS
+587 
-594 ITSGAVATLPL
+594 G
-605 PGGAKAIFTQNGD
+605 
-618 GDIELIAPNGKAEKV
+618 
-633 VRAHDPREGAVR
+633 EGATDHYIPT
-645 SLEDFPDYVPEPL
+645 EE
-658 RQLMLYYQRAA
+658 
-669 RENYYAEG
+669 
-677 DEKEATQ
+677 
-684 QRLNEVQD
+684 LNTE
-692 EIINTAKSLQTKSAE
+692 
-707 ATPEK
+707 TP
-712 ATTLYH
+712 
-718 GTNTQYETID
+718 
-728 PSKSGGMAFFGED
+728 
-741 LSTAQRYAQN
+741 
-751 GGGGRARLDNTQKY
+751 
-765 IVDRNGVVYELDG
+765 
-778 ETWKAVG
+778 
-785 VAPDEG
+785 
-791 LINQDTIQ
+791 
-799 PLDKAYP
+799 
-806 SLSQAEAEE
+806 
-815 MTNPDSGTAGVVP
+815 
-828 KTSRIITQD
+828 
-837 FSGLKLLDISTP
+837 
-849 EGRDVIAG
+849 
-857 LTPTT
+857 
-862 GVGIDLVDAAKFD
+862 
-875 ARDKTDRNSTT
+875 
-886 QLNSNFWGI
+886 
-895 TKYAAAKS
+895 
-903 DQLKKDIVEPLKAL
+903 
-917 GYDGIRFADDQHSS
+917 
-931 VGLFDTGLGKT
+931 T
-942 KGAELGTETSK
+942 KGAQLGTETTE
-953 AVKTT
+953 AVEAT
-958 QKGQEAP
+958 QEEQEAP
-965 PTGGVTKGKTGPKP
+965 AAGVVAGKRGPKP
-979 KPPEVKEQIKVS
+979 KPAEVKAQIRVS
-991 RNEQNRINNDAEY
+991 RNEQNRINNYAEDK
-1004 NRKKFV
+1004 RKKFV
-1010 AQLEQT
+1010 AQLQQT

-1092 DVLSGPKEDVLG
+1092 DVLTGPKEDVLG
-1104 AVAAP
+1104 AVTAP

-1138 TGSQAIAQI
+1138 TGSQAITHI
-1147 IKNGSLFQ
+1147 VKNGSLFQ
-1155 RFVAQRIRNFMVGV
+1155 RFVAERIRNFMVGV

-1181 ANILAEMEGARGLFV
+1181 ANILAKMESARGLFV
-1196 YTPGLKDRT
+1196 YTPGQKDRT

-1220 NVTVLH
+1220 NITVLH
-1226 ELLHAATASRIT
+1226 ELLHAATASRIQ
-1238 AGLVKGFKNASL
+1238 AGLIKGFKNASL

-1267 YRAGIRTGAV
+1267 YRSGIRSGAV

-1337 FSRFTNSIRDLF
+1337 FAKFTNSIRDLF
-1349 GIKQGDATAF
+1349 GIKQGEATAF

-1366 DKMLD
+1366 DKMLNK
-1371 TRLTAVEMKRTS
+1371 RLTAVEMGRTF

-1390 TEEQKAQREKEKAVT
+1390 TEDQKAQREKEKAVS
-1405 RALKS
+1405 RAIKA

-1443 KGMNSLQRKAISKAL
+1443 KGMSSLQRKAISKAL

-1470 VPELINTNRLLEQM
+1470 VPELINTNSLLEQM

-1495 AKLVDDIK
+1495 AKIVDDIK
-1503 RLLPTE
+1503 RLLPTD
-1509 ESREKVSRAALV
+1509 ESRKKVSRAALI

-1529 RVDKSVVRLN
+1529 RVDTSVIRLN
-1539 KIYDDLTADEKKAL
+1539 RIYENLTADEKKAL

-1580 GEAAK
+1580 GEATK

-1622 FHIRKTEAERDRLAE
+1622 FHIRKTEPERDRLAE
-1637 SIAEERNTTVEQLLQ
+1637 SIAKERNTTVEQLLQ
-1652 DKEIEVGNDIE
+1652 DNEIEIGNDIE
-1663 VLRKKVLDSSDALR
+1663 VLRRKVLDSSDALR
-1677 RLFIMIEDADFTA
+1677 RIFIMIEDADFTA
-1690 EEQGASLQKAKDGMK
+1690 EEHGASLQKAKDGMK
-1705 DSVFQLWLHMQP
+1705 DSIFQLWLHMQP

-1735 FRTDVIQNLAE
+1735 FRTDIIQNLAE

-1766 SISQAQASIENR
+1766 SISQANASIKNR
-1778 PAYAPYVSEMALR
+1778 PAYTPYVAEMALR
-1791 VNDTLAP
+1791 VDDTLAP
-1798 DNQSIAMGVA
+1798 DNQSMAMGLA

-1861 TIGVKNEYGEWVM
+1861 TIGVKNKYGEWVM
-1874 PTIEQALNLESRPT
+1874 PTIEQALNLEFRPT

-1908 ERNVSE
+1908 MRNVSE

-1950 IHATERLSREFM
+1950 IHATERLSREVM

-1991 AAERAFGIA
+1991 AAERAFGEA
-2000 NLDTWADKAAKDTNA
+2000 NLDSWADKAAKDTNA

-2021 ESAKPRYMRGAVG
+2021 ESAKPRYMRGAIG

-2064 ETRVEC
+2064 DTRVEC

-2085 GTQALFGGP
+2085 GTSALFGGP
-2094 IVLGFISL
+2094 IVIGFISL
-2102 IMKMFKGEDEPDE
+2102 IMKMFKEEDEPDE

-2130 EQLGDVTVGG
+2130 EQLGDVTIGG

-2157 LDVSSRISVSNILTP
+2157 LDVSSRVSVSNILTP
-2172 PEVRAART
+2172 PDVKAGRT
-2180 SREGVLNYAQL
+2180 PQEGVLNYAQL
-2191 YGGANLQAVLSLAD
+2191 YGGANLQAVIAIAT
-2205 GVDLLIKGEH
+2205 GVDLIIKGEH
-2215 YRGFEKLMPW
+2215 YRGLERLMPW
-2225 AALRNKMVAVRQYT
+2225 AFVRNKMVTYRQAT
-2239 EGEKSLKLGDD
+2239 EGEKGLKLGDD
-2250 VVEAELFYMGE
+2250 VVEAELFYTGE

-2279 ANRKAYE
+2279 ANRKAQE
-2286 VVNKVVTKRQAI
+2286 IVGKVANQRATV
-2298 LDRLDRA
+2298 LDQIDRA
-2305 DRKGDDKAYLAAL
+2305 DRKGDLDASIAAR
-2318 EEQGKFNAKVSLE
+2318 EAKTKFNIKYSEL
-2331 FPRLQ
+2331 FPKLI
-2336 ISEEDRYNFIEG
+2336 ISNEDVLSFKEG
-2348 RNEARR
+2348 RNKSRSR
-2354 TSFGGF
+2354 SIGGF
-2360 QYTPQNEVMAEQ
+2360 ELTPQNRIVAEQ
-2372 ITNRSREALVK
+2372 VIDRSREALIK
-2383 REKEIEERRYIELR
+2383 REQEIAERKKVDLS
-2397 GLAEKNPR
+2397 GMAEKNPR

>member
-32 KAGVKAYL
+32 KAGTKAYL

-47 DDTPVAKATPKAAP
+47 DDTPVAKATPKATP
-61 KPTQAAEPVEYD
+61 KPTQAVEPVGYD

-120 AEATTKLPSR
+120 AEATTKPPRR

-150 LDTTIGL
+150 LDTTIGV
-157 LQGAAAFPKGLAGLV
+157 LQGATAFPKGVAGMI

-184 SAIQAGQKS
+184 SAIQAGERS

-199 SQIAE
+199 SQKAE

-322 LGMLVGKVSGS
+322 LGMLIGKVSGS

-351 RAARAGTELLG
+351 RAARAGTEFVG
-362 EQVET
+362 EQAET
-367 LVPSFVA
+367 LIPSFVA

-386 LTEGLGKAAVETT
+386 LTEGLGKAAVETAA
-399 FGTIP
+399 GTVP

-430 PQQQVITPVQERVEP
+430 PQQQVITPEQERVEP
-445 TFDAA
+445 TFDVV

-465 PAPVVEAVA
+465 PAPASVVEAVA

-495 ALAMAEREVKAN
+495 ALAMAEREVSAN
-507 EPTSDET
+507 EPTPDET

-523 IDTPSGEGVSVA
+523 ISTPSGESISVA

-540 EPPAGG
+540 EPAA
-546 TAGVDTSGVVLAGQ
+546 AGVGVAEPSGVVSSRP
-560 DVAGATTGK
+560 DVAGVTTGEGTQPTALEEAPVTLTK
-569 GAQPTALEEKSIS
+569 GQQKLRETLDSNGRIFIDDRDEGGKKTYYAKGVGSISTDLQVELQLTPEEKKAARLAEADIELAETQEERDAGKKALEDALRPAADRATKAPTPTALEEKSIS

-633 VRAHDPREGAVR
+633 VRAHDAREGAVR
-645 SLEDFPDYVPEPL
+645 KLEDFPDYVPAPL
-658 RQLMLYYQRAA
+658 RQLMLDYQQTA

-677 DEKEATQ
+677 DKKEATQ
-684 QRLNEVQD
+684 QRLNEIQD
-692 EIINTAKSLQTKSAE
+692 KITNTAKSLQTE
-707 ATPEK
+707 
-712 ATTLYH
+712 
-718 GTNTQYETID
+718 
-728 PSKSGGMAFFGED
+728 
-741 LSTAQRYAQN
+741 
-751 GGGGRARLDNTQKY
+751 
-765 IVDRNGVVYELDG
+765 
-778 ETWKAVG
+778 
-785 VAPDEG
+785 
-791 LINQDTIQ
+791 
-799 PLDKAYP
+799 
-806 SLSQAEAEE
+806 
-815 MTNPDSGTAGVVP
+815 
-828 KTSRIITQD
+828 
-837 FSGLKLLDISTP
+837 
-849 EGRDVIAG
+849 
-857 LTPTT
+857 
-862 GVGIDLVDAAKFD
+862 
-875 ARDKTDRNSTT
+875 
-886 QLNSNFWGI
+886 
-895 TKYAAAKS
+895 
-903 DQLKKDIVEPLKAL
+903 
-917 GYDGIRFADDQHSS
+917 
-931 VGLFDTGLGKT
+931 
-942 KGAELGTETSK
+942 GAELGTETTE
-953 AVKTT
+953 AVEAT

-965 PTGGVTKGKTGPKP
+965 PAGAVAGKRGPKP
-979 KPPEVKEQIKVS
+979 KPAEVKAQIRVS

-1010 AQLEQT
+1010 AQLQQT

-1082 DIRRGIKAAK
+1082 DIRRGIKAAQ
-1092 DVLSGPKEDVLG
+1092 DVLTGPKEDVLG

-1117 KASKSADV
+1117 KSSKSADV
-1125 KVDKPDAGFSKLT
+1125 KVDKPDAGFSNLT
-1138 TGSQAIAQI
+1138 TGSQAITHI
-1147 IKNGSLFQ
+1147 VKNGSLFQ
-1155 RFVAQRIRNFMVGV
+1155 QFVAKRIRNFMVGV

-1181 ANILAEMEGARGLFV
+1181 ANILAKMEGARGLFV

-1238 AGLVKGFKNASL
+1238 AGLIKGFKNASL

-1277 SSDLQDLIEADA
+1277 SSDLQDLVEADA

-1337 FSRFTNSIRDLF
+1337 FAKFTNSIRDLF
-1349 GIKQGDATAF
+1349 GIKQGEATAF

-1371 TRLTAVEMKRTS
+1371 TRLTVVKMGKTF

-1390 TEEQKAQREKEKAVT
+1390 TEEQKAQREKEKAVS
-1405 RALKS
+1405 RAIKA

-1419 ISEETEVLQRLRSL
+1419 ISEETKVLQRLRSL

-1443 KGMNSLQRKAISKAL
+1443 KGMSSLQRKAISKAL

-1470 VPELINTNRLLEQM
+1470 VPELINTNSLLEQM

-1495 AKLVDDIK
+1495 AKIVDDIK

-1509 ESREKVSRAALV
+1509 ASQKKTSRAALI

-1529 RVDKSVVRLN
+1529 RVDTSVVRLN
-1539 KIYDDLTADEKKAL
+1539 KIYEDLTADEKKAL

-1580 GEAAK
+1580 GEATK

-1622 FHIRKTEAERDRLAE
+1622 FHIRKTEPERDRLAE
-1637 SIAEERNTTVEQLLQ
+1637 DIAKERNTTVEQLLQ
-1652 DKEIEVGNDIE
+1652 DNEIEIGNDIE
-1663 VLRKKVLDSSDALR
+1663 VLRRKVLDSSDALR
-1677 RLFIMIEDADFTA
+1677 RIFIMIEDADFTA
-1690 EEQGASLQKAKDGMK
+1690 EEHGASLQKAKDGMK
-1705 DSVFQLWLHMQP
+1705 DSIFQLWLHMQP

-1735 FRTDVIQNLAE
+1735 FRTDIIQNLAE

-1766 SISQAQASIENR
+1766 SISQAHASIKNR
-1778 PAYAPYVSEMALR
+1778 PAYTPYVAEMALR
-1791 VNDTLAP
+1791 VDDTLAP

-1837 AQLAKQYPMTAVA
+1837 AQLAKQYPMAAVA
-1850 KEMAK
+1850 KEVAK
-1855 MSQIWN
+1855 MSQVWK

-1888 DSAKVRLD
+1888 DSAKVRLN

-1908 ERNVSE
+1908 VRNVSE

-1968 LIRDKAVAEFRK
+1968 LVRDKAVAEFRK

-1991 AAERAFGIA
+1991 AAEREFGIA

-2094 IVLGFISL
+2094 IVLGLISI
-2102 IMKMFKGEDEPDE
+2102 IMKLSKDADEPDE

-2130 EQLGDVTVGG
+2130 EQLGDVIIGG
-2140 KSLAKIVDQGP
+2140 KPLSKIVDQGP
-2151 LNAFTG
+2151 VNAFTG

-2172 PEVRAART
+2172 PEVKAART
-2180 SREGVLNYAQL
+2180 PQEGVLSYAQL
-2191 YGGANLQAVLSLAD
+2191 YGGANLQAVIALAT
-2205 GVDLLIKGEH
+2205 GVDLLVNKGEH

-2225 AALRNKMVAVRQYT
+2225 AFVRNKMTTFRQAT
-2239 EGEKSLKLGDD
+2239 EGEKGLKLGDD
-2250 VVEAELFYMGE
+2250 VVEAELFYTGE

-2305 DRKGDDKAYLAAL
+2305 DRKGDDKAYLDAL
-2318 EEQGKFNAKVSLE
+2318 EEQEKFNAKISLE

-2336 ISEEDRYNFIEG
+2336 ISEEDRYNFIQG

-2383 REKEIEERRYIELR
+2383 REKEIREKVDLT
-2397 GLAEKNPR
+2397 GMAEKNPQ

>member
-32 KAGVKAYL
+32 KAGAKAYL

-61 KPTQAAEPVEYD
+61 KSTQAAEPVEYD

-81 IAPAETPE
+81 IAPAETSE

-120 AEATTKLPSR
+120 AEATTKPPRR
-130 TQYARATPQ
+130 TQYVQATPE
-139 EQLGRTTGQAA
+139 EQLKRTTGQAA

-157 LQGAAAFPKGLAGLV
+157 LQGAVGIPKSIASNI
-172 NAGDNPVAKFYE
+172 NAGDNPVARFYE
-184 SAIQAGQKS
+184 SASQAGQRA

-199 SQIAE
+199 SQAAE
-204 REAFIKNVTANQGEV
+204 REAFIKNVTANQGELA
-219 GGARASF
+219 GTRATFTS
-226 NTMFSP
+226 MFSP

-242 GSMIPTVGLSMLKLG
+242 GSMIPTVGLSLLSLG
-257 QMSMGAVNAL
+257 QKSMMAMNAL
-267 AVGGEAA
+267 SVAGEAA

-290 NSTAYQELRSS
+290 NSSAYQELRSS
-301 GMSHQD
+301 GMSHRD
-307 AANMLAPLFAMPNQF
+307 AVNMLAPLFAIPNQL
-322 LGMLVGKVSGS
+322 LGGVIGRVSGS
-333 TGLETRLAGK
+333 TGLEKTLAGK
-343 AVTGGARE
+343 SITGGARE
-351 RAARAGTELLG
+351 RAARAGSELLG
-362 EQVET
+362 EQAET

-386 LTEGLGKAAVETT
+386 LVEGLGKEAVETAA
-399 FGTIP
+399 GTVP
-404 GAALAATGRSG
+404 GAALAASGRAG
-415 KLKAKV
+415 KPS
-421 APVTPSTPV
+421 PVDTQAAVSTPV
-430 PQQQVITPVQERVEP
+430 PQPEAITPVQERVEP

-456 PPPPTTPTA
+456 PPPPITPTA
-465 PAPVVEAVA
+465 PAPVAEAVA

-507 EPTSDET
+507 EPTPDET
-514 GGAANVAEP
+514 GGAANVVEP
-523 IDTPSGEGVSVA
+523 ISTPSGESVNLA
-535 GQPSA
+535 EQPSA
-540 EPPAGG
+540 ELPPRGVAGAEPSG
-546 TAGVDTSGVVLAGQ
+546 VVSPRPTTAGVTVGEG
-560 DVAGATTGK
+560 T
-569 GAQPTALEEKSIS
+569 QPTALEEKSIS

-587 ANNQEQS
+587 ADKQEQS

-618 GDIELIAPNGKAEKV
+618 GDIELIAPDGKPDKV
-633 VRAHDPREGAVR
+633 VRAHDAREGAVR

-677 DEKEATQ
+677 DSKEATQ

-692 EIINTAKSLQTKSAE
+692 EIINTAKSLQTEGADLGIETPEAVE
-707 ATPEK
+707 ATQE
-712 ATTLYH
+712 
-718 GTNTQYETID
+718 
-728 PSKSGGMAFFGED
+728 
-741 LSTAQRYAQN
+741 R
-751 GGGGRARLDNTQKY
+751 
-765 IVDRNGVVYELDG
+765 
-778 ETWKAVG
+778 
-785 VAPDEG
+785 
-791 LINQDTIQ
+791 
-799 PLDKAYP
+799 
-806 SLSQAEAEE
+806 
-815 MTNPDSGTAGVVP
+815 
-828 KTSRIITQD
+828 
-837 FSGLKLLDISTP
+837 
-849 EGRDVIAG
+849 
-857 LTPTT
+857 
-862 GVGIDLVDAAKFD
+862 
-875 ARDKTDRNSTT
+875 
-886 QLNSNFWGI
+886 
-895 TKYAAAKS
+895 
-903 DQLKKDIVEPLKAL
+903 
-917 GYDGIRFADDQHSS
+917 
-931 VGLFDTGLGKT
+931 
-942 KGAELGTETSK
+942 
-953 AVKTT
+953 
-958 QKGQEAP
+958 QEAP
-965 PTGGVTKGKTGPKP
+965 PAGGVAGKRGPKP
-979 KPPEVKEQIKVS
+979 KPAEVKAQIRVS
-991 RNEQNRINNDAEY
+991 RNEQNRINNYAEDK
-1004 NRKKFV
+1004 RKKFV
-1010 AQLEQT
+1010 AQLQQT

-1092 DVLSGPKEDVLG
+1092 DVLTGPKEDVLG
-1104 AVAAP
+1104 AVEAP
-1109 GVSGKTES
+1109 GVSGKTEA

-1125 KVDKPDAGFSKLT
+1125 RVDKPDAGFSKLT
-1138 TGSQAIAQI
+1138 NGSQAITHI
-1147 IKNGSLFQ
+1147 VKNGSLFQ
-1155 RFVAQRIRNFMVGV
+1155 RFVAERIRNFMVGV

-1196 YTPGLKDRT
+1196 YTPGQKDRT
-1205 IYVRGSSFGD
+1205 VYVRGSSFGD
-1215 LQGIN
+1215 QQGIN

-1226 ELLHAATASRIT
+1226 ELLHAATASRIQ
-1238 AGLVKGFKNASL
+1238 AGLLKGFKNASL

-1257 SGVMKSAEDA
+1257 GGVMKSAEDA

-1277 SSDLQDLIEADA
+1277 SSDLQDLVEADA

-1299 PKFQIFNDHN
+1299 PKFQIFTDHN

-1328 QGVRKETSI
+1328 QGTRKETSI

-1349 GIKQGDATAF
+1349 GIKQGEATAF

-1366 DKMLD
+1366 DKMLN
-1371 TRLTAVEMKRTS
+1371 TRLTAVKMGRTS

-1405 RALKS
+1405 RALKA

-1443 KGMNSLQRKAISKAL
+1443 KGMSSLQRKAISKAL

-1470 VPELINTNRLLEQM
+1470 VPELINTNRLLEDM
-1484 DAAKMEMLRAG
+1484 EASKMEMLRAG
-1495 AKLVDDIK
+1495 AKIVDDIK
-1503 RLLPTE
+1503 RLLPTD
-1509 ESREKVSRAALV
+1509 ESRKKVSRAALI

-1529 RVDKSVVRLN
+1529 RVDTSVVRLN

-1637 SIAEERNTTVEQLLQ
+1637 DIAKERNTTVDQLLQ
-1652 DKEIEVGNDIE
+1652 DNEIEIGNDIE
-1663 VLRKKVLDSSDALR
+1663 VLRRKVLDSSDALR
-1677 RLFIMIEDADFTA
+1677 RIFIMIEDADFTA
-1690 EEQGASLQKAKDGMK
+1690 EEHGASLQQAKDGMK
-1705 DSVFQLWLHMQP
+1705 DSIFQLWLHMQP

-1735 FRTDVIQNLAE
+1735 FRTDIIQNLAE

-1766 SISQAQASIENR
+1766 SISQAHASIKNR
-1778 PAYAPYVSEMALR
+1778 PAYTPYVAEMALR
-1791 VNDTLAP
+1791 VDDTLAP

-1837 AQLAKQYPMTAVA
+1837 AQLAKKFPLAAVA
-1850 KEMAK
+1850 KEAAK
-1855 MSQIWN
+1855 MGQMWK
-1861 TIGVKNEYGEWVM
+1861 TVGVKNEYGEWVM

-1928 TEKYGSK
+1928 TEKYGNK

-1950 IHATERLSREFM
+1950 IHATERLSREVM

-1968 LIRDKAVAEFRK
+1968 LVRDKAVAEFRK

-1991 AAERAFGIA
+1991 AAERAFGEA
-2000 NLDTWADKAAKDTNA
+2000 NLDSWADQAKVYTDA

-2021 ESAKPRYMRGAVG
+2021 ESAKPRYMRGAIG

-2064 ETRVEC
+2064 DTRVEC

-2094 IVLGFISL
+2094 IVLGLISI
-2102 IMKMFKGEDEPDE
+2102 IMKLSKDADEPDE

-2130 EQLGDVTVGG
+2130 EQLGDVIIGG
-2140 KSLAKIVDQGP
+2140 KPLSKIVDQGP
-2151 LNAFTG
+2151 VNAFTG

-2172 PEVRAART
+2172 PEVKAART
-2180 SREGVLNYAQL
+2180 PQEGVLSYAQL
-2191 YGGANLQAVLSLAD
+2191 YGGANLQAVIALAT
-2205 GVDLLIKGEH
+2205 GVDLLVNKGEH

-2225 AALRNKMVAVRQYT
+2225 AFVRNKMVAARQKM

-2250 VVEAELFYMGE
+2250 VVEAELFYTGE

-2318 EEQGKFNAKVSLE
+2318 EDQEKFNAKVSLE

-2336 ISEEDRYNFIEG
+2336 ISEEDRYNFIQG

-2383 REKEIEERRYIELR
+2383 REKEIREKVDLT
-2397 GLAEKNPR
+2397 GMAEKNPR

>member
-1 MAIQTAT
+1 MAIEARLADGRVLRFPDGT
-8 NPQTGERV
+8 NPDVIDSTVQNLLAEGKP
-16 ALVGDEW
+16 AAA
-23 QPIAQTATN
+23 PA
-32 KAGVKAYL
+32 
-40 VGDQWIV
+40 
-47 DDTPVAKATPKAAP
+47 PKATPKAAP
-61 KPTQAAEPVEYD
+61 KPTQAAEPVGYD

-103 DPKIT
+103 EPKIT

-120 AEATTKLPSR
+120 AEATTKPPRR
-130 TQYARATPQ
+130 TQYVQATPE
-139 EQLGRTTGQAA
+139 EQLKRTTGQAA

-157 LQGAAAFPKGLAGLV
+157 LQGAAAFPKGVAGMI

-184 SAIQAGQKS
+184 SAIQAGERS

-199 SQIAE
+199 SQKAE

-219 GGARASF
+219 GGARAAF

-257 QMSMGAVNAL
+257 QASMAAVNAL

-290 NSTAYQELRSS
+290 NSSAYQELRSS

-333 TGLETRLAGK
+333 TGLETRLSGK
-343 AVTGGARE
+343 AITGGARE

-430 PQQQVITPVQERVEP
+430 PQQEAITPEPERVEP
-445 TFDAA
+445 TFDVAA
-450 EFDRTA
+450 FDRTA
-456 PPPPTTPTA
+456 PPLPTTPAT
-465 PAPVVEAVA
+465 PTEPTPVAEAVA

-495 ALAMAEREVKAN
+495 ALAMAEREVNAN
-507 EPTSDET
+507 EPTPDET
-514 GGAANVAEP
+514 RGAADIVEP
-523 IDTPSGEGVSVA
+523 ISAPSRESIEMA

-540 EPPAGG
+540 EPATGG
-546 TAGVDTSGVVLAGQ
+546 VGVLEPSGVVPTGQ
-560 DVAGATTGK
+560 DAAGVTAGETIE
-569 GAQPTALEEKSIS
+569 PTALEEKSIS

-587 ANNQEQS
+587 ADKQEQS

-618 GDIELIAPNGKAEKV
+618 GDIELIAPNGKPDKV
-633 VRAHDPREGAVR
+633 VRAHDAREGAVR
-645 SLEDFPDYVPEPL
+645 NLEDFPDYVPEPL

-677 DEKEATQ
+677 DSKEATQ

-692 EIINTAKSLQTKSAE
+692 EIINTAKSLQTK
-707 ATPEK
+707 
-712 ATTLYH
+712 
-718 GTNTQYETID
+718 
-728 PSKSGGMAFFGED
+728 
-741 LSTAQRYAQN
+741 
-751 GGGGRARLDNTQKY
+751 
-765 IVDRNGVVYELDG
+765 
-778 ETWKAVG
+778 
-785 VAPDEG
+785 
-791 LINQDTIQ
+791 
-799 PLDKAYP
+799 
-806 SLSQAEAEE
+806 
-815 MTNPDSGTAGVVP
+815 
-828 KTSRIITQD
+828 
-837 FSGLKLLDISTP
+837 
-849 EGRDVIAG
+849 
-857 LTPTT
+857 
-862 GVGIDLVDAAKFD
+862 
-875 ARDKTDRNSTT
+875 
-886 QLNSNFWGI
+886 
-895 TKYAAAKS
+895 
-903 DQLKKDIVEPLKAL
+903 
-917 GYDGIRFADDQHSS
+917 
-931 VGLFDTGLGKT
+931 
-942 KGAELGTETSK
+942 GAELGTETTE
-953 AVKTT
+953 AIEAT
-958 QKGQEAP
+958 QEGQEAP
-965 PTGGVTKGKTGPKP
+965 AAGAVVGKRGPKP
-979 KPPEVKEQIKVS
+979 KPLEVKEQIKVS

-1010 AQLEQT
+1010 AQLQQT

-1082 DIRRGIKAAK
+1082 DIRRGIKAAQ
-1092 DVLSGPKEDVLG
+1092 DVLTGPKEDVLG
-1104 AVAAP
+1104 AVTAP

-1138 TGSQAIAQI
+1138 NGSQAIAQI

-1196 YTPGLKDRT
+1196 YTPGQKDRT

-1220 NVTVLH
+1220 NITVLH
-1226 ELLHAATASRIT
+1226 ELLHAATASRIQ

-1267 YRAGIRTGAV
+1267 YRSGIRSGAV

-1366 DKMLD
+1366 DKMLG
-1371 TRLTAVEMKRTS
+1371 TRLTAVEMGRTS

-1390 TEEQKAQREKEKAVT
+1390 TEDQKAQREKEKAVT
-1405 RALKS
+1405 RALKA

-1419 ISEETEVLQRLRSL
+1419 ISDETEVLQRLRSL
-1433 NVAPVLKEAA
+1433 DVVPVLKEAA
-1443 KGMNSLQRKAISKAL
+1443 KGMSSLQKKAISKAL
-1458 STPLVAEIGGVN
+1458 STPLVAEIGGIN
-1470 VPELINTNRLLEQM
+1470 VPELINTNSLLEQM
-1484 DAAKMEMLRAG
+1484 EAAKMEMLRAG
-1495 AKLVDDIK
+1495 AKLVDDVK
-1503 RLLPTE
+1503 RLLPTQ

-1735 FRTDVIQNLAE
+1735 FRTDVIQNLSE

-1798 DNQSIAMGVA
+1798 DNQSMAMGLA

-1837 AQLAKQYPMTAVA
+1837 AQLAKQYPMAAVA
-1850 KEMAK
+1850 KEVAK
-1855 MSQIWN
+1855 MSQVWK
-1861 TIGVKNEYGEWVM
+1861 TVGVKNEYGEWVM

-1908 ERNVSE
+1908 VRNVSE

-1935 YERAKRVGRFVVGGL
+1935 YEQAKRVGRFVVGGL

-1991 AAERAFGIA
+1991 AAERAFGEA
-2000 NLDTWADKAAKDTNA
+2000 NLDSWADKAAKDTNA

-2021 ESAKPRYMRGAVG
+2021 ESAKPRYMRGALG

-2075 TLMATTFSLG
+2075 TLMATTFTLG

-2094 IVLGFISL
+2094 IVLGLISI
-2102 IMKMFKGEDEPDE
+2102 IMRLSKDADEPDE

-2130 EQLGDVTVGG
+2130 EQLGDVTIGG

-2157 LDVSSRISVSNILTP
+2157 LDISSRVSVSNILTP

-2191 YGGANLQAVLSLAD
+2191 YGGANLQAVLSIAD

-2225 AALRNKMVAVRQYT
+2225 AFVRNKMIVYRQAT
-2239 EGEKSLKLGDD
+2239 EGEKGLKLGDD
-2250 VVEAELFYMGE
+2250 IIEAELFYTGE
-2261 LVGQAVGLRPV
+2261 LVGQAVGMRPV
-2272 LLSDVAA
+2272 LLSDVTA
-2279 ANRKAYE
+2279 ANRKAHE
-2286 VVNKVVTKRQAI
+2286 IITKVVDQRAKL
-2298 LDRLDRA
+2298 LDGIDRA
-2305 DRKGDDKAYLAAL
+2305 DRKDDLDASIAAR
-2318 EEQGKFNAKVSLE
+2318 EAKDKFNTKYGGQ
-2331 FPRLQ
+2331 FPKLV
-2336 ISEEDRYNFIEG
+2336 ISNEDVQSFKES
-2348 RNEARR
+2348 RNEARK
-2354 TSFGGF
+2354 TSWGGF
-2360 QYTPQNEVMAEQ
+2360 QYTPQNDYVATQ
-2372 ITNRSREALVK
+2372 ITDRSREALIK
-2383 REKEIEERRYIELR
+2383 REKEVR
-2397 GLAEKNPR
+2397 EKNPR

>member
-16 ALVGDEW
+16 ALVGNEW

-32 KAGVKAYL
+32 KAGTKAYL
-40 VGDQWIV
+40 VGNQWIV
-47 DDTPVAKATPKAAP
+47 DDAPVAKPTPKAAEP
-61 KPTQAAEPVEYD
+61 EAEYNFD
-73 FGAAMAAD
+73 DAMGTGAEAIMAQ
-81 IAPAETPE
+81 PNRERKT
-89 KKVYT
+89 YT

-103 DPKIT
+103 EPKFD

-120 AEATTKLPSR
+120 AEATTKPPRR
-130 TQYARATPQ
+130 TQYVQATPK
-139 EQLGRTTGQAA
+139 EQLERTAGQAA

-157 LQGAAAFPKGLAGLV
+157 LQGAVGIPKSIASNI
-172 NAGDNPVAKFYE
+172 NAGDNPVARFYE
-184 SAIQAGQKS
+184 SASQAGQRA

-199 SQIAE
+199 SQAAG
-204 REAFIKNVTANQGEV
+204 REAFIRNVTANQGELA
-219 GGARASF
+219 GARATF
-226 NTMFSP
+226 NSMFSP

-242 GSMIPTVGLSMLKLG
+242 GSMIPTVGLSLLSLG
-257 QMSMGAVNAL
+257 QKSMAAMNAL
-267 AVGGEAA
+267 AVAGEAA

-290 NSTAYQELRSS
+290 NSSAYQELRSS

-307 AANMLAPLFAMPNQF
+307 AVNMLAPLFAIPNQL
-322 LGMLVGKVSGS
+322 LGGVIGRVSGS
-333 TGLETRLAGK
+333 TGLEKTLAGK
-343 AVTGGARE
+343 SITGGARE
-351 RAARAGTELLG
+351 RAARAGSELLG
-362 EQVET
+362 EQAET
-367 LVPSFVA
+367 LVPSFAA

-386 LTEGLGKAAVETT
+386 LVEGLGKEAVETVA
-399 FGTIP
+399 GTVP
-404 GAALAATGRSG
+404 GAALAASGRAG
-415 KLKAKV
+415 KPTPRDTQV
-421 APVTPSTPV
+421 AVSTPTIEPKAAV
-430 PQQQVITPVQERVEP
+430 EKQRIEP
-445 TFDAA
+445 TFDIT
-450 EFDRTA
+450 EFDKTA

-465 PAPVVEAVA
+465 PAPVAEAVA
-474 PTEQVK
+474 PTEQIK
-480 AIAERLQKRGISRKA
+480 AVAKRLQKRGISRKA
-495 ALAMAEREVKAN
+495 ALAMAEREVNAN
-507 EPTSDET
+507 EPTPDET
-514 GGAANVAEP
+514 RGTADIVEP
-523 IDTPSGEGVSVA
+523 ISTPSGESVELA

-540 EPPAGG
+540 EPA
-546 TAGVDTSGVVLAGQ
+546 TAGVRDVVTSGVVPTGQ
-560 DVAGATTGK
+560 DVAGTPVRETVEPTTLEKTPPAETPAPAAVEETPKDRLVTTHDGK
-569 GAQPTALEEKSIS
+569 PWTYFYPGAEVVQSAFAGAPAKVVGVEEKRGQPTFYNLEVDVSNHPDGVDDNGDRVNTKTVTVTDEELNRLNPPTETEGAQ
-582 FEIRS
+582 
-587 ANNQEQS
+587 
-594 ITSGAVATLPL
+594 
-605 PGGAKAIFTQNGD
+605 
-618 GDIELIAPNGKAEKV
+618 
-633 VRAHDPREGAVR
+633 
-645 SLEDFPDYVPEPL
+645 
-658 RQLMLYYQRAA
+658 
-669 RENYYAEG
+669 
-677 DEKEATQ
+677 
-684 QRLNEVQD
+684 
-692 EIINTAKSLQTKSAE
+692 
-707 ATPEK
+707 
-712 ATTLYH
+712 
-718 GTNTQYETID
+718 
-728 PSKSGGMAFFGED
+728 
-741 LSTAQRYAQN
+741 
-751 GGGGRARLDNTQKY
+751 
-765 IVDRNGVVYELDG
+765 
-778 ETWKAVG
+778 
-785 VAPDEG
+785 
-791 LINQDTIQ
+791 
-799 PLDKAYP
+799 
-806 SLSQAEAEE
+806 
-815 MTNPDSGTAGVVP
+815 
-828 KTSRIITQD
+828 
-837 FSGLKLLDISTP
+837 
-849 EGRDVIAG
+849 
-857 LTPTT
+857 
-862 GVGIDLVDAAKFD
+862 
-875 ARDKTDRNSTT
+875 
-886 QLNSNFWGI
+886 
-895 TKYAAAKS
+895 
-903 DQLKKDIVEPLKAL
+903 
-917 GYDGIRFADDQHSS
+917 
-931 VGLFDTGLGKT
+931 
-942 KGAELGTETSK
+942 LGTETTETLE
-953 AVKTT
+953 TT
-958 QKGQEAP
+958 QEGQE
-965 PTGGVTKGKTGPKP
+965 
-979 KPPEVKEQIKVS
+979 
-991 RNEQNRINNDAEY
+991 
-1004 NRKKFV
+1004 
-1010 AQLEQT
+1010 
-1016 LTPEQIEE
+1016 TP
-1024 LSFEEAEQA
+1024 
-1033 EIDARQS
+1033 
-1040 RRSALRGLVEL
+1040 
-1051 QDNPNIARGSAV
+1051 
-1063 GKRISAA
+1063 AA
-1070 LKDSKATEAELA
+1070 
-1082 DIRRGIKAAK
+1082 
-1092 DVLSGPKEDVLG
+1092 G
-1104 AVAAP
+1104 AVA
-1109 GVSGKTES
+1109 GKTRGRPPVQQRHVVTENSSGGFDLVTDGEVATTYANKKQATAAVNLAKAQDKNDAVKIAKFQAELDKALATTGRGRPAKAVSEDGVVSLDKEAREELAALES
-1117 KASKSADV
+1117 ALETYNSPAEKVSIANAAMYIDEIANDPTVPKVVRERAKQMLDEDV
-1125 KVDKPDAGFSKLT
+1125 DPKDIPKKLRSSETKVDKPDAGFSNLT

-1147 IKNGSLFQ
+1147 IKNGNLFQ

-1196 YTPGLKDRT
+1196 YTPGQKDRT

-1220 NVTVLH
+1220 NITVLH
-1226 ELLHAATASRIT
+1226 ELLHAATASRIQ

-1267 YRAGIRTGAV
+1267 YRSGIRSGAV
-1277 SSDLQDLIEADA
+1277 SNDLQDLIEADA

-1328 QGVRKETSI
+1328 QGMRKETSI

-1366 DKMLD
+1366 DKMLG
-1371 TRLTAVEMKRTS
+1371 TRLTAVEMGRTS

-1390 TEEQKAQREKEKAVT
+1390 TEDQKAQREKEKAVS
-1405 RALKS
+1405 RALKA

-1433 NVAPVLKEAA
+1433 DVVPVLKEAV
-1443 KGMNSLQRKAISKAL
+1443 KGMSSLQKKAIAKTL

-1470 VPELINTNRLLEQM
+1470 VEELINTNRLLEEM
-1484 DAAKMEMLRAG
+1484 EAAKMEMLRAG

-1509 ESREKVSRAALV
+1509 ESRKKVSRAAHV

-1539 KIYDDLTADEKKAL
+1539 KIYDGLTTDEKKAL

-1580 GEAAK
+1580 GEATK

-1677 RLFIMIEDADFTA
+1677 RLFIMIDNADFTA

-1778 PAYAPYVSEMALR
+1778 PAYAPYVTEMALR

-1908 ERNVSE
+1908 VRNVSE

-1935 YERAKRVGRFVVGGL
+1935 YERLKRAGRFVVGGL

-1991 AAERAFGIA
+1991 AAERAFGEA
-2000 NLDTWADKAAKDTNA
+2000 NLDSWADKAAKDTNA

-2021 ESAKPRYMRGAVG
+2021 ESAKPRYMRGPLG

-2085 GTQALFGGP
+2085 GASALFGGP
-2094 IVLGFISL
+2094 IVIGFISL
-2102 IMKMFKGEDEPDE
+2102 IMKMFKEEDEPDE

-2130 EQLGDVTVGG
+2130 EQLGDVTIGG

-2225 AALRNKMVAVRQYT
+2225 AALRNKMTAVRQYT
-2239 EGEKSLKLGDD
+2239 EGEKGLKLGDD

-2305 DRKGDDKAYLAAL
+2305 DRKGDDKAYLDAL
-2318 EEQGKFNAKVSLE
+2318 EEQEKFNAKISLE

-2336 ISEEDRYNFIEG
+2336 ISEEDRYNFIQG

-2360 QYTPQNEVMAEQ
+2360 QYTPQNEVIAEQ

-2383 REKEIEERRYIELR
+2383 REKEIR
-2397 GLAEKNPR
+2397 EKNPQ

>member
-1 MAIQTAT
+1 MAIEAQLADGRILEFPDGTDPAVIQST
-8 NPQTGERV
+8 VKRLVTGS
-16 ALVGDEW
+16 
-23 QPIAQTATN
+23 
-32 KAGVKAYL
+32 
-40 VGDQWIV
+40 
-47 DDTPVAKATPKAAP
+47 KAAP
-61 KPTQAAEPVEYD
+61 KPTQAAEPVGYD

-81 IAPAETPE
+81 IAPVETPE

-103 DPKIT
+103 EPKIT

-150 LDTTIGL
+150 LDTTIGV
-157 LQGAAAFPKGLAGLV
+157 LQGAAAFPKGVAGMV

-267 AVGGEAA
+267 VVGGEAA

-351 RAARAGTELLG
+351 RAARAGTEFVG
-362 EQVET
+362 EQAET
-367 LVPSFVA
+367 LIPSFAA

-386 LTEGLGKAAVETT
+386 LTEGLGKAAVETAA
-399 FGTIP
+399 GTVP

-430 PQQQVITPVQERVEP
+430 PQQQVITPEPERVEP
-445 TFDAA
+445 TFDVA

-465 PAPVVEAVA
+465 PAPVAEAVT
-474 PTEQVK
+474 PTEQIK
-480 AIAERLQKRGISRKA
+480 AVAERLQKRGISRKA

-507 EPTSDET
+507 EPTPDET
-514 GGAANVAEP
+514 GGAANVVEP
-523 IDTPSGEGVSVA
+523 ISTPSRESVDLA
-535 GQPSA
+535 GQSSA

-546 TAGVDTSGVVLAGQ
+546 VGDAVTSRVVPARP
-560 DVAGATTGK
+560 DVAGATVGEGT
-569 GAQPTALEEKSIS
+569 QPTALKPQPKD
-582 FEIRS
+582 
-587 ANNQEQS
+587 A
-594 ITSGAVATLPL
+594 
-605 PGGAKAIFTQNGD
+605 
-618 GDIELIAPNGKAEKV
+618 
-633 VRAHDPREGAVR
+633 
-645 SLEDFPDYVPEPL
+645 
-658 RQLMLYYQRAA
+658 
-669 RENYYAEG
+669 
-677 DEKEATQ
+677 
-684 QRLNEVQD
+684 
-692 EIINTAKSLQTKSAE
+692 
-707 ATPEK
+707 
-712 ATTLYH
+712 TLYH
-718 GTNTQYETID
+718 GTNVEYETID

-765 IVDRNGVVYELDG
+765 IVDRNGITYELDG

-785 VAPDEG
+785 IAPEDG
-791 LINQDTIQ
+791 LINKDTIQ
-799 PLDKAYP
+799 PLDKTYP

-849 EGRDVIAG
+849 EGRDVIAS
-857 LTPTT
+857 LSPTT
-862 GVGIDLVDAAKFD
+862 QVGANLVDAAKFD

-895 TKYAAAKS
+895 TKYAAARS

-942 KGAELGTETSK
+942 KPSTKTKGADVGTKTSK
-953 AVKTT
+953 TVKTT
-958 QKGQEAP
+958 QEGQEAP
-965 PTGGVTKGKTGPKP
+965 PAGGVAGKRGPKP
-979 KPPEVKEQIKVS
+979 KPLEVKEQIKVS

-1010 AQLEQT
+1010 AQLGQT

-1063 GKRISAA
+1063 GKRINAA

-1082 DIRRGIKAAK
+1082 DIRRGIKAAQ

-1138 TGSQAIAQI
+1138 TGSQAITHI
-1147 IKNGSLFQ
+1147 VKNGSLFQ
-1155 RFVAQRIRNFMVGV
+1155 RFVAERIRNFMVGV

-1220 NVTVLH
+1220 NITVLH

-1289 ENVEFDDRGR
+1289 ENVEFDARGR

-1337 FSRFTNSIRDLF
+1337 FAKFTNSIRDLF
-1349 GIKQGDATAF
+1349 GIKQGEATAF

-1371 TRLTAVEMKRTS
+1371 TRLTAIKMGRTS

-1390 TEEQKAQREKEKAVT
+1390 TEEQKAQREKEKAVS
-1405 RALKS
+1405 RAIKA

-1433 NVAPVLKEAA
+1433 DVAPVLKEISV
-1443 KGMNSLQRKAISKAL
+1443 GLSSLQKKAISKAL
-1458 STPLVAEIGGVN
+1458 STPLVSEIGGVN
-1470 VPELINTNRLLEQM
+1470 VPELINTNSLLEQM
-1484 DAAKMEMLRAG
+1484 EAAKMEMLRAG
-1495 AKLVDDIK
+1495 AKLVDDVK

-1509 ESREKVSRAALV
+1509 ASREKVSRAALI
-1521 FTASRVDP
+1521 FTASRIDP
-1529 RVDKSVVRLN
+1529 RVDTSVVRLN

-1594 GKENRIPFYVPLARD
+1594 GKDNRIPFYVPLARD

-1622 FHIRKTEAERDRLAE
+1622 FHIRKTEAERNRLAE
-1637 SIAEERNTTVEQLLQ
+1637 AIAKERNTTVEQLLQ

-1677 RLFIMIEDADFTA
+1677 RIFIMIEDADFTA

-1705 DSVFQLWLHMQP
+1705 DSIFQLWLHMQP

-1727 RNKYPPAG
+1727 RNKSTPAG
-1735 FRTDVIQNLAE
+1735 FRTDIIQNLAE

-1758 EYAPQLRR
+1758 EYAPQLRK

-1778 PAYAPYVSEMALR
+1778 PAYAPYVAEMALR

-1837 AQLAKQYPMTAVA
+1837 AQLAKQYPMAAVA
-1850 KEMAK
+1850 KEVAK
-1855 MSQIWN
+1855 MSQVWN

-1874 PTIEQALNLESRPT
+1874 PTIEKALNLQSRPT

-1935 YERAKRVGRFVVGGL
+1935 YEQAKRVGRFVVGGL

-1968 LIRDKAVAEFRK
+1968 LVRDKAVAEFRK

-1991 AAERAFGIA
+1991 AAEREFGIA
-2000 NLDTWADKAAKDTNA
+2000 NIDTWADKAAKDTNA

-2021 ESAKPRYMRGAVG
+2021 ESAKPRYMRGPLG

-2094 IVLGFISL
+2094 IVLGLISI
-2102 IMKMFKGEDEPDE
+2102 IMKLSKGADEPDE

-2130 EQLGDVTVGG
+2130 EQLGDVTIGG
-2140 KSLAKIVDQGP
+2140 KPLSKIVDQGP

-2157 LDVSSRISVSNILTP
+2157 LDVSSRVSVSNVLTP
-2172 PEVRAART
+2172 PEVKAART
-2180 SREGVLNYAQL
+2180 PREGVLNYAQL

-2215 YRGFEKLMPW
+2215 YRGFEKLVPW
-2225 AALRNKMVAVRQYT
+2225 AFARNKLTAFRQAT

-2250 VVEAELFYMGE
+2250 VVEAELFYTGE

-2286 VVNKVVTKRQAI
+2286 IVNKVANQRASV
-2298 LDRLDRA
+2298 LDQIDRA
-2305 DRKGDDKAYLAAL
+2305 DRKGDLDASIAAR
-2318 EEQGKFNAKVSLE
+2318 EAKTKFNIKYSEL
-2331 FPRLQ
+2331 FPKLI
-2336 ISEEDRYNFIEG
+2336 ISNEDVLSFKEG
-2348 RNEARR
+2348 RNKSRSR
-2354 TSFGGF
+2354 SIGGF
-2360 QYTPQNEVMAEQ
+2360 ELTPQNRIVAEQ
-2372 ITNRSREALVK
+2372 VIDRSREALIK
-2383 REKEIEERRYIELR
+2383 REQEIR
-2397 GLAEKNPR
+2397 EKNPR

>member
-1 MAIQTAT
+1 MAIEAQLAD
-8 NPQTGERV
+8 GRV
-16 ALVGDEW
+16 LEFPDGTDPAVIQSTVKRLIAES
-23 QPIAQTATN
+23 QPA
-32 KAGVKAYL
+32 
-40 VGDQWIV
+40 
-47 DDTPVAKATPKAAP
+47 PKATS
-61 KPTQAAEPVEYD
+61 KPAEPKVEYD
-73 FGAAMAAD
+73 SGDAMGTGAEAIMAQ
-81 IAPAETPE
+81 PNRERKT
-89 KKVYT
+89 YT

-103 DPKIT
+103 EPKFD
-108 PAEADRLSRRAY
+108 PAEANRLSRRAY
-120 AEATTKLPSR
+120 AEASTKPPRR
-130 TQYARATPQ
+130 TQYVQATPQ
-139 EQLGRTTGQAA
+139 NQLERTAGQVA
-150 LDTTIGL
+150 LDTIADTA
-157 LQGAAAFPKGLAGLV
+157 QGMVAFPKGLAGFV
-172 NAGDNPVAKFYE
+172 NAGDNPIARYYE
-184 SAIQAGQKS
+184 SASQAGQRA

-199 SQIAE
+199 SQAAE
-204 REAFIKNVTANQGEV
+204 REALIKNVTANQGELA
-219 GGARASF
+219 GARATF
-226 NTMFSP
+226 NSMFSP
-232 AGADIVAQGA
+232 AGASIVAQGA
-242 GSMIPTVGLSMLKLG
+242 GSMIPTVGLSLLG
-257 QMSMGAVNAL
+257 LTRASMAAVNAL
-267 AVGGEAA
+267 SVGGEAA

-290 NSTAYQELRSS
+290 NSSAYQELRSS

-307 AANMLAPLFAMPNQF
+307 AVNMLAPLFAIPNQA
-322 LGMLVGKVSGS
+322 LGTLIGGVSGS

-343 AVTGGARE
+343 AITGGARE

-374 NVTQRIFDDKQS
+374 NVTQRIFNDKQS
-386 LTEGLGKAAVETT
+386 LTEGLGKEAVETA
-399 FGTIP
+399 FGTAP
-404 GAALAATGRSG
+404 GAALAATGRAG
-415 KLKAKV
+415 KPRVNV
-421 APVTPSTPV
+421 APVTTTPAA
-430 PQQQVITPVQERVEP
+430 PQQQVITPEPERVEP
-445 TFDAA
+445 TFDVAA
-450 EFDRTA
+450 FDKSA
-456 PPPPTTPTA
+456 PPVA
-465 PAPVVEAVA
+465 PAPVAEAVAPTPVAEAVA
-474 PTEQVK
+474 PTEQIK

-495 ALAMAEREVKAN
+495 ALAMAEREVNAN
-507 EPTSDET
+507 EPTPDET

-523 IDTPSGEGVSVA
+523 ISAPSGESINLA
-535 GQPSA
+535 EQPSA
-540 EPPAGG
+540 ELPPGG
-546 TAGVDTSGVVLAGQ
+546 IAGVEPSGVVPAGQ
-560 DVAGATTGK
+560 TTTGVTA
-569 GAQPTALEEKSIS
+569 GEGTQPTALEEPIK
-582 FEIRS
+582 E
-587 ANNQEQS
+587 AEQR
-594 ITSGAVATLPL
+594 IN
-605 PGGAKAIFTQNGD
+605 AKAKND
-618 GDIELIAPNGKAEKV
+618 AALSV
-633 VRAHDPREGAVR
+633 VKGNIDTA
-645 SLEDFPDYVPEPL
+645 
-658 RQLMLYYQRAA
+658 
-669 RENYYAEG
+669 
-677 DEKEATQ
+677 EATQ
-684 QRLNEVQD
+684 AEYGGLKEAFEAHRDNVVDTLNEVGETDQRVID
-692 EIINTAKSLQTKSAE
+692 TALDAYDNEVNARLNKGADLGTE
-707 ATPEK
+707 TPEAIK
-712 ATTLYH
+712 AA
-718 GTNTQYETID
+718 QEEQA
-728 PSKSGGMAFFGED
+728 PS
-741 LSTAQRYAQN
+741 
-751 GGGGRARLDNTQKY
+751 
-765 IVDRNGVVYELDG
+765 
-778 ETWKAVG
+778 
-785 VAPDEG
+785 
-791 LINQDTIQ
+791 
-799 PLDKAYP
+799 
-806 SLSQAEAEE
+806 
-815 MTNPDSGTAGVVP
+815 TAGVVAG
-828 KTSRIITQD
+828 KR
-837 FSGLKLLDISTP
+837 
-849 EGRDVIAG
+849 GR
-857 LTPTT
+857 P
-862 GVGIDLVDAAKFD
+862 
-875 ARDKTDRNSTT
+875 
-886 QLNSNFWGI
+886 
-895 TKYAAAKS
+895 
-903 DQLKKDIVEPLKAL
+903 P
-917 GYDGIRFADDQHSS
+917 
-931 VGLFDTGLGKT
+931 
-942 KGAELGTETSK
+942 
-953 AVKTT
+953 
-958 QKGQEAP
+958 AP
-965 PTGGVTKGKTGPKP
+965 V
-979 KPPEVKEQIKVS
+979 EVKQQKKLT
-991 RNEQNRINNDAEY
+991 RNEQNRVNNDADY
-1004 NRKKFV
+1004 NVKKYV
-1010 AQLEQT
+1010 AQLQQT

-1051 QDNPNIARGSAV
+1051 QGNPNIARGSAV

-1070 LKDSKATEAELA
+1070 IKNSKATEAEIA

-1092 DVLSGPKEDVLG
+1092 DVLTGPKEDVLG
-1104 AVAAP
+1104 AVEAP
-1109 GVSGKTES
+1109 GVSGKTEA
-1117 KASKSADV
+1117 KANKSADV
-1125 KVDKPDAGFSKLT
+1125 RVDKPDAGFSKLT
-1138 TGSQAIAQI
+1138 TGSQAITHI
-1147 IKNGSLFQ
+1147 VKNGSLFQ
-1155 RFVAQRIRNFMVGV
+1155 RFVAERIRNFMVGV

-1181 ANILAEMEGARGLFV
+1181 ANILDEMEGARGLFV

-1205 IYVRGSSFGD
+1205 VYVRGSSFGD
-1215 LQGIN
+1215 QQGIN

-1238 AGLVKGFKNASL
+1238 AGLLKGFKNASL

-1257 SGVMKSAEDA
+1257 GGVMKSAEDA

-1277 SSDLQDLIEADA
+1277 SSDLQDLVEADA

-1299 PKFQIFNDHN
+1299 PKFQIFTDHN

-1328 QGVRKETSI
+1328 QGTRKETSI
-1337 FSRFTNSIRDLF
+1337 FAKFTNSIRDLF
-1349 GIKQGDATAF
+1349 GIKQGEATAF

-1371 TRLTAVEMKRTS
+1371 TRLTAVKMGRTS

-1390 TEEQKAQREKEKAVT
+1390 TEEQKAQREKEKAVS
-1405 RALKS
+1405 RAFKA
-1410 VDRSFEAEK
+1410 VDRSLEAEK

-1433 NVAPVLKEAA
+1433 NVVPVLKEAA
-1443 KGMNSLQRKAISKAL
+1443 KGMSYMQKQALAKAL
-1458 STPLVAEIGGVN
+1458 STPLVAEIAGVN
-1470 VPELINTNRLLEQM
+1470 VEELVNTNRLLEDM
-1484 DAAKMEMLRAG
+1484 EAAKMEMLRAG
-1495 AKLVDDIK
+1495 SKLVDDVK
-1503 RLLPTE
+1503 RLVPTQ
-1509 ESREKVSRAALV
+1509 ESREKINYAGAL
-1521 FTASRVDP
+1521 FTASRIDP
-1529 RVDKSVVRLN
+1529 RVDKSVASINEV
-1539 KIYDDLTADEKKAL
+1539 YDGLTADEKKAL
-1553 DEIAGYY
+1553 DEIVGYY

-1580 GEAAK
+1580 GEATK
-1585 LTAALREAL
+1585 LTAVLREVL
-1594 GKENRIPFYVPLARD
+1594 GRENRIPFYNPLARD
-1609 QNGEFYL
+1609 QNGEFFL

-1622 FHIRKTEAERDRLAE
+1622 FYIRKTLAERDRLAE
-1637 SIAEERNTTVEQLLQ
+1637 AIAEERNTTVQRLLE
-1652 DKEIEVGNDIE
+1652 DNEIEVGDDIE

-1677 RLFIMIEDADFTA
+1677 RIFIMIEDADFTA
-1690 EEQGASLQKAKDGMK
+1690 EEHGASLQQAKDGMK
-1705 DSVFQLWLHMQP
+1705 DSIFQLWLHMQP

-1735 FRTDVIQNLAE
+1735 FRTDIIQNLAE

-1758 EYAPQLRR
+1758 EYAPQLRK
-1766 SISQAQASIENR
+1766 SISQAHAAIKNR
-1778 PAYAPYVSEMALR
+1778 SEFTPYVAEMALR

-1798 DNQSIAMGVA
+1798 EKQSTAMGVA

-1837 AQLAKQYPMTAVA
+1837 AQLAKKFPLSAVA
-1850 KEMAK
+1850 KEAAK

-1861 TIGVKNEYGEWVM
+1861 TTGVKNEYGELVM
-1874 PTIEQALNLESRPT
+1874 PTIEQALNLKTKLT

-1908 ERNVSE
+1908 ARNVSE

-1935 YERAKRVGRFVVGGL
+1935 YEQAKRVGRFVVGGL

-1991 AAERAFGIA
+1991 AAERAFGEA
-2000 NLDTWADKAAKDTNA
+2000 NIDTWADQAKIYTDA

-2021 ESAKPRYMRGAVG
+2021 ESAKPRYMRGAAG

-2064 ETRVEC
+2064 ETRIEC

-2085 GTQALFGGP
+2085 GTSALFGGP
-2094 IVLGFISL
+2094 IVIGFISL
-2102 IMKMFKGEDEPDE
+2102 IMKMFKGGDEPDE

-2157 LDVSSRISVSNILTP
+2157 LDVSSRVSVSNILTP

-2225 AALRNKMVAVRQYT
+2225 AAVRNKMVAARQKM

-2250 VVEAELFYMGE
+2250 VVEAELFYTGE

-2305 DRKGDDKAYLAAL
+2305 DRKGDDKAYLNAL
-2318 EEQGKFNAKVSLE
+2318 EEQEKFNAKVSLE

-2336 ISEEDRYNFIEG
+2336 ISEEDRYNFIKG

-2383 REKEIEERRYIELR
+2383 REKEVR
-2397 GLAEKNPR
+2397 EKNPR

>member
-1 MAIQTAT
+1 MPIYEYQGKQYDIAT
-8 NPQTGERV
+8 E
-16 ALVGDEW
+16 
-23 QPIAQTATN
+23 
-32 KAGVKAYL
+32 
-40 VGDQWIV
+40 DQAA
-47 DDTPVAKATPKAAP
+47 AKAKILNYLGTQGKPAP
-61 KPTQAAEPVEYD
+61 APAPAPEADYD
-73 FGAAMAAD
+73 FGDAMGTG
-81 IAPAETPE
+81 AEAIMAQPNRERKT
-89 KKVYT
+89 YT

-103 DPKIT
+103 EPKIS

-120 AEATTKLPSR
+120 AEATTKPPRR
-130 TQYARATPQ
+130 TQYVRATPQ
-139 EQLGRTTGQAA
+139 DQLERTAGQAA
-150 LDTTIGL
+150 LDTTIGV
-157 LQGAAAFPKGLAGLV
+157 LQGAVGVPKTIASVV

-184 SAIQAGQKS
+184 EATQAGQRA

-199 SQIAE
+199 SQAAE
-204 REAFIKNVTANQGEV
+204 REAFVKNVTQNQGELA
-219 GGARASF
+219 GTRAAFTS
-226 NTMFSP
+226 MFSP

-242 GSMIPTVGLSMLKLG
+242 GSMIPTVGMSLLGLGRVSM
-257 QMSMGAVNAL
+257 MAVNAL
-267 AVGGEAA
+267 SVGGEAA

-290 NSTAYQELRSS
+290 NSSAYQELRSS
-301 GMSHQD
+301 GMSHRD
-307 AANMLAPLFAMPNQF
+307 AVNMLAPLFAMPNQF
-322 LGMLVGKVSGS
+322 LGTLIGGASGV
-333 TGLETRLAGK
+333 TGLEKTLAGK
-343 AVTGGARE
+343 SITGGARE
-351 RAARAGTELLG
+351 RAARAGAEVLG
-362 EQVET
+362 EQAET
-367 LVPSFVA
+367 LIPSFVA

-386 LTEGLGKAAVETT
+386 LTEGLGKEAVETAA
-399 FGTIP
+399 GTVP
-404 GAALAATGRSG
+404 GAAIAASGRAG
-415 KLKAKV
+415 KPKVNV
-421 APVTPSTPV
+421 APVTPKPAT
-430 PQQQVITPVQERVEP
+430 PQQQVVTPEQERVEP
-445 TFDAA
+445 TFDVAA
-450 EFDRTA
+450 FDKTATPA
-456 PPPPTTPTA
+456 PPVAPTVAQP
-465 PAPVVEAVA
+465 VA

-495 ALAMAEREVKAN
+495 ALAMAEREVNAN
-507 EPTSDET
+507 EPTPDET

-523 IDTPSGEGVSVA
+523 ISTPSGESINLA
-535 GQPSA
+535 EQPSA
-540 EPPAGG
+540 ELPPGGVAGVEPSG
-546 TAGVDTSGVVLAGQ
+546 VVSSRPTTAGVTVGEG
-560 DVAGATTGK
+560 T
-569 GAQPTALEEKSIS
+569 QPTALEEKSIS

-587 ANNQEQS
+587 ADKQEQS

-618 GDIELIAPNGKAEKV
+618 GDIELVAPNGKPEKV
-633 VRAHDPREGAVR
+633 VRAHDAREGAVR
-645 SLEDFPDYVPEPL
+645 KLEDFPDYVPAPL
-658 RQLMLYYQRAA
+658 RQLMLDYQQAA
-669 RENYYAEG
+669 RENYYAE
-677 DEKEATQ
+677 DDKKEATQ

-692 EIINTAKSLQTKSAE
+692 EIINTAKNLQTEGADLGIETPEAVE
-707 ATPEK
+707 AT
-712 ATTLYH
+712 
-718 GTNTQYETID
+718 Q
-728 PSKSGGMAFFGED
+728 
-741 LSTAQRYAQN
+741 
-751 GGGGRARLDNTQKY
+751 
-765 IVDRNGVVYELDG
+765 
-778 ETWKAVG
+778 
-785 VAPDEG
+785 
-791 LINQDTIQ
+791 
-799 PLDKAYP
+799 
-806 SLSQAEAEE
+806 EE
-815 MTNPDSGTAGVVP
+815 
-828 KTSRIITQD
+828 Q
-837 FSGLKLLDISTP
+837 
-849 EGRDVIAG
+849 
-857 LTPTT
+857 
-862 GVGIDLVDAAKFD
+862 
-875 ARDKTDRNSTT
+875 
-886 QLNSNFWGI
+886 
-895 TKYAAAKS
+895 
-903 DQLKKDIVEPLKAL
+903 
-917 GYDGIRFADDQHSS
+917 
-931 VGLFDTGLGKT
+931 
-942 KGAELGTETSK
+942 
-953 AVKTT
+953 
-958 QKGQEAP
+958 AP
-965 PTGGVTKGKTGPKP
+965 PTAGAVAGKRGR
-979 KPPEVKEQIKVS
+979 PPAPVEVKQQKKLT
-991 RNEQNRINNDAEY
+991 RNEQNRVNNDADY
-1004 NRKKFV
+1004 NVKKYV

-1092 DVLSGPKEDVLG
+1092 DVLTGPKEDVLG
-1104 AVAAP
+1104 TVAAP
-1109 GVSGKTES
+1109 GVSGKTEA
-1117 KASKSADV
+1117 KANKSADV
-1125 KVDKPDAGFSKLT
+1125 RVDKPDAGFSKLT
-1138 TGSQAIAQI
+1138 TGSQAITHI
-1147 IKNGSLFQ
+1147 VKNGSLFQ
-1155 RFVAQRIRNFMVGV
+1155 RFVAERIRNFMVGV

-1181 ANILAEMEGARGLFV
+1181 ANILDEMEGARGLFV
-1196 YTPGLKDRT
+1196 YTPGQKDRT
-1205 IYVRGSSFGD
+1205 VYVRGSSFGD
-1215 LQGIN
+1215 QQGIN

-1238 AGLVKGFKNASL
+1238 AGLLKGFKNASL

-1257 SGVMKSAEDA
+1257 GGVMKSAEDA
-1267 YRAGIRTGAV
+1267 YRVGIRTGAV
-1277 SSDLQDLIEADA
+1277 SSDLQDLVEADA

-1299 PKFQIFNDHN
+1299 PKFQIFTDHN

-1328 QGVRKETSI
+1328 QGTRKDTSI

-1349 GIKQGDATAF
+1349 GIKQGEATAF

-1366 DKMLD
+1366 DKMLK
-1371 TRLTAVEMKRTS
+1371 TRLTAVESGRTS

-1390 TEEQKAQREKEKAVT
+1390 TEEQKAQREKEKAVS
-1405 RALKS
+1405 RAIKA

-1433 NVAPVLKEAA
+1433 DVAPVLKEISV
-1443 KGMNSLQRKAISKAL
+1443 GLSSLQKKAISKAL
-1458 STPLVAEIGGVN
+1458 STPLVSEIGGVN
-1470 VPELINTNRLLEQM
+1470 VPELINTNSLLEQM
-1484 DAAKMEMLRAG
+1484 EAAKMEMLRAG
-1495 AKLVDDIK
+1495 AKLVDDVK

-1509 ESREKVSRAALV
+1509 ASRKKVSRAALI
-1521 FTASRVDP
+1521 FTASRLDP

-1594 GKENRIPFYVPLARD
+1594 GKDNRIPFYVPLARD

-1622 FHIRKTEAERDRLAE
+1622 FHIRKTEAERNRLAE
-1637 SIAEERNTTVEQLLQ
+1637 AIAKERNTTVEQLLQ

-1677 RLFIMIEDADFTA
+1677 RIFIMIEDADFTA

-1705 DSVFQLWLHMQP
+1705 DSIFQLWLHMQP

-1727 RNKYPPAG
+1727 RNKSTPAG
-1735 FRTDVIQNLAE
+1735 FRTDIIQNLAE

-1778 PAYAPYVSEMALR
+1778 PAYAPYVAEMALR

-1798 DNQSIAMGVA
+1798 DKQSAAMGVA

-1837 AQLAKQYPMTAVA
+1837 AQLAKQYPMAAVA
-1850 KEMAK
+1850 KEVAR
-1855 MSQIWN
+1855 MSKVWSTVGI
-1861 TIGVKNEYGEWVM
+1861 KNEYGEWVM
-1874 PTIEQALNLESRPT
+1874 PTIEQALNLQSRPT
-1888 DSAKVRLD
+1888 DSAKVRLE

-1914 STGARDLQGYKDLP
+1914 ATGARDLQGYKDLP

-1935 YERAKRVGRFVVGGL
+1935 YEQAKRIGRFVVGGL

-1968 LIRDKAVAEFRK
+1968 LVRDKAVAEFRK

-1991 AAERAFGIA
+1991 AAERAFGEA
-2000 NLDTWADKAAKDTNA
+2000 NLDSWADKAAKDTNA

-2021 ESAKPRYMRGAVG
+2021 ESAKPRYMRGAAG

-2094 IVLGFISL
+2094 IVLGLISI
-2102 IMKMFKGEDEPDE
+2102 IMKLSKGADEPDE
-2115 LKDIDLYERFKIFLH
+2115 IKDIDLYERFKIFLH
-2130 EQLGDVTVGG
+2130 EQLGDVTIGG
-2140 KSLAKIVDQGP
+2140 KPLSKIIDQGP

-2157 LDVSSRISVSNILTP
+2157 LDVSSRVSVSNILTP
-2172 PEVRAART
+2172 PEVKAART
-2180 SREGVLNYAQL
+2180 PREGVLNYAQL
-2191 YGGANLQAVLSLAD
+2191 YGGANLQAVLALAD

-2215 YRGFEKLMPW
+2215 YRGFEKLVPW
-2225 AALRNKMVAVRQYT
+2225 AFARNKMTAFRQAT
-2239 EGEKSLKLGDD
+2239 EGEKGLKLGDD
-2250 VVEAELFYMGE
+2250 VIEAELFYTGE

-2279 ANRKAYE
+2279 ANRKAHE
-2286 VVNKVVTKRQAI
+2286 IVGKVANQRASI
-2298 LDRLDRA
+2298 LDQIDRA
-2305 DRKGDDKAYLAAL
+2305 DRKGDLDASIAAR
-2318 EEQGKFNAKVSLE
+2318 EAKTKFNIKYSEL
-2331 FPRLQ
+2331 FPKLI
-2336 ISEEDRYNFIEG
+2336 ISNEDVLGFKEG
-2348 RNEARR
+2348 RNKSRSR
-2354 TSFGGF
+2354 SIGGF
-2360 QYTPQNEVMAEQ
+2360 ELTPQNRIVAEQ
-2372 ITNRSREALVK
+2372 VIDRSREALIK
-2383 REKEIEERRYIELR
+2383 REQEIR
-2397 GLAEKNPR
+2397 EKNPR

>member
-1 MAIQTAT
+1 MAIEAQLAD
-8 NPQTGERV
+8 GRV
-16 ALVGDEW
+16 LEFPDGTDPAVIQSTVKRLIAES
-23 QPIAQTATN
+23 QPA
-32 KAGVKAYL
+32 
-40 VGDQWIV
+40 
-47 DDTPVAKATPKAAP
+47 PKTTP
-61 KPTQAAEPVEYD
+61 KPTQAAEPVGYD

-81 IAPAETPE
+81 LALPETPE

-103 DPKIT
+103 EPKIT

-120 AEATTKLPSR
+120 AEATTKPPRR
-130 TQYARATPQ
+130 TQYVQATPE
-139 EQLGRTTGQAA
+139 EQLKRTTGQAA

-157 LQGAAAFPKGLAGLV
+157 LQGAAAFPKGVAGMI

-184 SAIQAGQKS
+184 SAIQAGERS

-199 SQIAE
+199 SQKAE

-232 AGADIVAQGA
+232 AGADIIAQGA

-290 NSTAYQELRSS
+290 NSSAYQELRSS

-362 EQVET
+362 EQIET

-386 LTEGLGKAAVETT
+386 LTEGLGKAAVETAA
-399 FGTIP
+399 GSVP

-415 KLKAKV
+415 K
-421 APVTPSTPV
+421 PTPIDTQTAVSTPV
-430 PQQQVITPVQERVEP
+430 PQQEVVTPEPERVEP
-445 TFDAA
+445 TFDVA
-450 EFDRTA
+450 EFDRAA
-456 PPPPTTPTA
+456 PPLPTTPTA
-465 PAPVVEAVA
+465 PAPVAEAVA

-480 AIAERLQKRGISRKA
+480 VIAERLQKRGISRKA

-507 EPTSDET
+507 EPTPDET

-523 IDTPSGEGVSVA
+523 ISTPSGESVEMA

-540 EPPAGG
+540 EPAPGG
-546 TAGVDTSGVVLAGQ
+546 VGVTEPSGVVPTGQ
-560 DVAGATTGK
+560 ATTGVTV
-569 GAQPTALEEKSIS
+569 GEGTQPTALEEKSIS

-587 ANNQEQS
+587 ADKQEQS

-677 DEKEATQ
+677 NEKEATQ

-692 EIINTAKSLQTKSAE
+692 EIINTAKSLQTEGADLGIE
-707 ATPEK
+707 TPEAIK
-712 ATTLYH
+712 AT
-718 GTNTQYETID
+718 QE
-728 PSKSGGMAFFGED
+728 
-741 LSTAQRYAQN
+741 
-751 GGGGRARLDNTQKY
+751 
-765 IVDRNGVVYELDG
+765 
-778 ETWKAVG
+778 
-785 VAPDEG
+785 
-791 LINQDTIQ
+791 
-799 PLDKAYP
+799 
-806 SLSQAEAEE
+806 
-815 MTNPDSGTAGVVP
+815 
-828 KTSRIITQD
+828 
-837 FSGLKLLDISTP
+837 
-849 EGRDVIAG
+849 
-857 LTPTT
+857 
-862 GVGIDLVDAAKFD
+862 
-875 ARDKTDRNSTT
+875 
-886 QLNSNFWGI
+886 
-895 TKYAAAKS
+895 
-903 DQLKKDIVEPLKAL
+903 
-917 GYDGIRFADDQHSS
+917 
-931 VGLFDTGLGKT
+931 
-942 KGAELGTETSK
+942 
-953 AVKTT
+953 
-958 QKGQEAP
+958 GQEAP
-965 PTGGVTKGKTGPKP
+965 AAGAVAGKRGPKP
-979 KPPEVKEQIKVS
+979 KPAEVKAQIRVS
-991 RNEQNRINNDAEY
+991 RNEQNRINNYAEDK
-1004 NRKKFV
+1004 RKKFV
-1010 AQLEQT
+1010 AQLQQT

-1082 DIRRGIKAAK
+1082 DIRRGIKAAQ
-1092 DVLSGPKEDVLG
+1092 DVLTGPKEDVLG
-1104 AVAAP
+1104 AVTAP

-1196 YTPGLKDRT
+1196 FTPGLKDRT

-1220 NVTVLH
+1220 NITVLH
-1226 ELLHAATASRIT
+1226 ELLHAATASRIQ
-1238 AGLVKGFKNASL
+1238 AGLIKGFKNASL

-1267 YRAGIRTGAV
+1267 YRSGIRSGAV

-1337 FSRFTNSIRDLF
+1337 FAKFTNSIRDLF
-1349 GIKQGDATAF
+1349 GIKQGEATAF

-1366 DKMLD
+1366 DKMLNK
-1371 TRLTAVEMKRTS
+1371 RLTAVEMGRTF

-1390 TEEQKAQREKEKAVT
+1390 TEDQKAQREKEKAVS
-1405 RALKS
+1405 RAFKA
-1410 VDRSFEAEK
+1410 VDRSLEAEK

-1433 NVAPVLKEAA
+1433 DVAPVLKEAA
-1443 KGMNSLQRKAISKAL
+1443 KGMSYMQKQAIAKAL

-1470 VPELINTNRLLEQM
+1470 VEELVNTNRLLEDM
-1484 DAAKMEMLRAG
+1484 EAAKMEMLRAG
-1495 AKLVDDIK
+1495 SKLVDDVK
-1503 RLLPTE
+1503 RLVPTQ
-1509 ESREKVSRAALV
+1509 ESREKINYAGAL
-1521 FTASRVDP
+1521 FTASRIDP
-1529 RVDKSVVRLN
+1529 RVDKSVASINEV
-1539 KIYDDLTADEKKAL
+1539 YDDLTADEKKAL
-1553 DEIAGYY
+1553 DEIVGYY

-1580 GEAAK
+1580 GEATK
-1585 LTAALREAL
+1585 LTAALREVL
-1594 GKENRIPFYVPLARD
+1594 GRENRIPFYNPLARD
-1609 QNGEFYL
+1609 QNGEFFL

-1622 FHIRKTEAERDRLAE
+1622 FYIRKTMAERDRLAE
-1637 SIAEERNTTVEQLLQ
+1637 AIAKERNTTVQRLLE
-1652 DKEIEVGNDIE
+1652 DNEIEVGDDIE

-1677 RLFIMIEDADFTA
+1677 RIFIMIEDADFTA
-1690 EEQGASLQKAKDGMK
+1690 EEHGASLQQAKDGMK
-1705 DSVFQLWLHMQP
+1705 DSIFQLWLHMQP

-1735 FRTDVIQNLAE
+1735 FRTDIIQNLAE

-1758 EYAPQLRR
+1758 EYAPQLRK
-1766 SISQAQASIENR
+1766 SISQAHASIKNR
-1778 PAYAPYVSEMALR
+1778 SEFTPYVAEMALR

-1798 DNQSIAMGVA
+1798 DNQSMAMGLA

-1908 ERNVSE
+1908 VRNVSE

-1935 YERAKRVGRFVVGGL
+1935 YERVKRVGRFVVGGL

-1991 AAERAFGIA
+1991 AAERAFGEA
-2000 NLDTWADKAAKDTNA
+2000 NLDSWADKAAKDTNA

-2021 ESAKPRYMRGAVG
+2021 ESAKPRYMRGALG

-2085 GTQALFGGP
+2085 GTSALFGGP
-2094 IVLGFISL
+2094 IVIGFISL
-2102 IMKMFKGEDEPDE
+2102 IMKMFKEEDEPDE

-2130 EQLGDVTVGG
+2130 EQLGDVTIGG
-2140 KSLAKIVDQGP
+2140 KSLAKIIDQGP

-2157 LDVSSRISVSNILTP
+2157 LDVSSRVSVSNILTP

-2191 YGGANLQAVLSLAD
+2191 YGGANLQAVLALAD

-2250 VVEAELFYMGE
+2250 VVEAELFYTGE

-2286 VVNKVVTKRQAI
+2286 VVNKVGTKRQAI

-2318 EEQGKFNAKVSLE
+2318 EDQEKFNAKVSLE
-2331 FPRLQ
+2331 FPRMR
-2336 ISEEDRYNFIEG
+2336 ISEEDRYNFIQG

-2383 REKEIEERRYIELR
+2383 REKDIAERKKVDLS
-2397 GLAEKNPR
+2397 GMAEKNPR